1 MRRFF
6 QRLLL
11 PVAVMVV
18 TQTSFV
24 SAESI
29 RLVGPDGQV
38 QPTPQYSENI
48 VRNSANNEPGRFFGP
63 TSANQT
69 LWSIASQL
77 RPSSSVT
84 VQQTLLAIYQLNPQA
99 FENQNIHTLIP
110 GSTLRVPSL
119 AQISRNSTQD
129 AVNIMASHQAKLN
142 QTPDAPVRPVA
153 PPRSAPVATPKV
165 EAVAQTPP
173 QVTPTT
179 APQEKAPTE
188 LKTPAKPSQSTD
200 AEVMALEEK
209 NHTLRLMLSQVQSE
223 VSTLKEE
230 LGDENR
236 IRSEVERLLEEERRK
251 AEEASRLAPSALD
264 NLLSN
269 GWLVALLALIPGLLI
284 AIVVLL
290 LLNRR
295 SSAQQENPTQNN
307 ITSEM
312 PTAAPVTLG
321 PEQTED
327 IGDDLLLDDDLFST
341 TDDKEE
347 NDAEKA
353 FSDED
358 DVFADLNETDL
369 DFNLDGQDS
378 DDLFVGIDDDGD
390 LDTEFDALNESANG
404 ISVNADDKALGL
416 EEMERAL
423 NDVSEPTDNDD
434 LNSFD
439 LADENQMSEDD
450 IEALLSGDE
459 ENELLSDGKVDQ
471 SLLDDL
477 LASELD
483 ALDDEPAIQDTETL
497 DTLLNDELA
506 SLSEEDNDEFDL
518 SGAGVAGDQDL
529 DDLFASIEEQ
539 ADLEQLE
546 AKAIDETALLDEILA
561 EQDAP
566 LSEESTELLDELLDD
581 FDKPENDE
589 FDAQTADLL
598 QPEEPILDLEEDS
611 TQLLNEVLGE
621 PVPEELAS
629 GLEIDQ
635 NSTELLDE
643 LLDDLDLDDE
653 SIEATEFS
661 VAPEKLSVED
671 GTELFDELLEI
682 EQHPE
687 PAESLP
693 ELATEDE
700 FNSDTFIDDL
710 LNSAPAKDPL
720 LEPVLDENEAF
731 AQADD
736 FDFNPEIEGGLEDD
750 LPQPSALPANE
761 FGTPQDEDWVF
772 DEDDSSPTLEG
783 NAELELSSAED
794 DLPEQTTATNETADE
809 LLADLAAQPQS
820 NTVDTSDDALAPD
833 ALSQSVEESL
843 TLNDLELPEENDE
856 PQLAEVTPS
865 SAFDEQQVETEI
877 EPESEPLAA
886 EASNDESDLTALN
899 ELDLPEYTEEDALAD
914 AQLEPATESDVE
926 PELELASDLEE
937 EEPFTELNEL
947 DLPEYTE
954 EDALA
959 DAQLEPAT
967 ESEVEPELELAS
979 EPAEEEAFTELDELD
994 LPEYTEEDALADAQL
1009 EPAVESEVEPELE
1022 LASEPAAEEAFTE
1035 LDELDLPEYTE
1046 EDALADAQLEPV
1058 AESEVDPELDL
1069 ASDLEEEEA
1078 FTELDELDL
1087 PEYTEEDALADA
1099 QLESATESEVESEL
1113 ELASE
1118 PAAEEAFTE
1127 LNELDLPEYTEEDA
1141 LADAQLEPS
1150 VESEVEPEFELA
1162 SEPAAEEAF
1171 TELNE
1176 LDLPEYTE
1184 EDALADAQLEPAAE
1198 SEVEPELELVSE
1210 PVTEEAFTELDE
1222 LDLPEYTE
1230 EDALAD
1236 AQLEPAVE
1244 SEVEPELELAS
1255 EPAAEEAFTELN
1267 ELDLPEYTEE
1277 DALADAQLE
1286 PSVESE
1292 VEPEFEL
1299 ASEPAAEEAF
1309 TELNELDLPEYT
1321 EEDALA
1327 DAQLEPAA
1335 ESEVEPELELVSEPV
1350 TEEAFT
1356 ELDELDLPEY
1366 TEEDALA
1373 DAQLE
1378 SATESEVESE
1388 LELVSEP
1395 AAEEAF
1401 TELDELDVP
1410 EYTEEDALADA
1421 QLEPAAESEV
1431 EPELELASEPAEEEA
1446 FPELDELDLP
1456 EYTEEDALADAQ
1468 LEPSVESEV
1477 EPELGDETETLAQE
1491 TESDA
1496 LVADEDLLA
1505 SVESAVD
1512 EVQPE
1517 LLDATQD
1524 VPPTQSLANK
1534 AFDEEALHDWLS
1546 DNPDGEKPFSFD
1558 RPLDAKTIDSAGM
1571 DIDAMLQMG
1580 GEDWNGFHLTPDQQ
1594 AQLPDDVPED
1604 EQAIW
1609 ASETPEPQ
1617 AKPENWGSQEDL
1629 LDFDPQ
1635 RDGYMTI
1642 DELMAQVESE
1652 EQGLNPDEEELKL
1665 DVGLDEFPDVIGDI
1679 RDIDVDSGAEAAGK
1693 LDLAKIYIEMNDEK
1707 GAIKLLEEAIVDG
1720 DDEIRQQAKRLIDVL
1735 NGRV

>member
-142 QTPDAPVRPVA
+142 QTPDTPVRPVA
-153 PPRSAPVATPKV
+153 PPRPAPVATPKV

-561 EQDAP
+561 EQDVP

-736 FDFNPEIEGGLEDD
+736 FDFNPEIEGSLEDD

-886 EASNDESDLTALN
+886 EASNDESGLTALN

-914 AQLEPATESDVE
+914 AQLEPVAESEVE
-926 PELELASDLEE
+926 PELDLASDLDEE
-937 EEPFTELNEL
+937 EAFTELNEL

-959 DAQLEPAT
+959 DAQLEPAAESEVEPELELASEPAEEEAFT
-967 ESEVEPELELAS
+967 ELNELDLPEYTEEDALADAQLESATESEVESELELVSEPAAEEAFTELDELDLPEYTEEDALADSQLEPAAESEVEPELELAS

-1022 LASEPAAEEAFTE
+1022 LASEPA
-1035 LDELDLPEYTE
+1035 
-1046 EDALADAQLEPV
+1046 
-1058 AESEVDPELDL
+1058 
-1069 ASDLEEEEA
+1069 EEEA

-1087 PEYTEEDALADA
+1087 
-1099 QLESATESEVESEL
+1099 
-1113 ELASE
+1113 
-1118 PAAEEAFTE
+1118 
-1127 LNELDLPEYTEEDA
+1127 
-1141 LADAQLEPS
+1141 
-1150 VESEVEPEFELA
+1150 
-1162 SEPAAEEAF
+1162 
-1171 TELNE
+1171 
-1176 LDLPEYTE
+1176 
-1184 EDALADAQLEPAAE
+1184 
-1198 SEVEPELELVSE
+1198 
-1210 PVTEEAFTELDE
+1210 
-1222 LDLPEYTE
+1222 
-1230 EDALAD
+1230 
-1236 AQLEPAVE
+1236 
-1244 SEVEPELELAS
+1244 
-1255 EPAAEEAFTELN
+1255 
-1267 ELDLPEYTEE
+1267 
-1277 DALADAQLE
+1277 
-1286 PSVESE
+1286 
-1292 VEPEFEL
+1292 
-1299 ASEPAAEEAF
+1299 
-1309 TELNELDLPEYT
+1309 
-1321 EEDALA
+1321 
-1327 DAQLEPAA
+1327 
-1335 ESEVEPELELVSEPV
+1335 
-1350 TEEAFT
+1350 
-1356 ELDELDLPEY
+1356 
-1366 TEEDALA
+1366 
-1373 DAQLE
+1373 
-1378 SATESEVESE
+1378 
-1388 LELVSEP
+1388 
-1395 AAEEAF
+1395 
-1401 TELDELDVP
+1401 P

-1446 FPELDELDLP
+1446 FTELNELDLPEYTEEDALADAQLEPAVESEVEPELELASDLEEEEAFTELDELDLP

-1477 EPELGDETETLAQE
+1477 EPELELASDLEEKEAFTELDELDLPEYTEEDALADAQLEPATESEVEPELELATEPAEEEVFTELNELDLPKYTEEDALADAQLEPVAESEVEPELELASEPAEEEAFTELDELDLPEYTEEDALADTQLEPSVESEVEPELGDGTETLAQE

-1517 LLDATQD
+1517 LLGATQD

>member
-598 QPEEPILDLEEDS
+598 QPDEPILDLEEDS

-783 NAELELSSAED
+783 NTELELSSAED
-794 DLPEQTTATNETADE
+794 DLPEQTTATNETVDE

-899 ELDLPEYTEEDALAD
+899 ELDLSEYTEEDTLADAQLEPAAESEVEPELELASEPVEEEAFTELDELDLPEYTEEDALAD
-914 AQLEPATESDVE
+914 AQLEPVAESEVEPELDLASEPAEEEAFTELNKLDLPEYTEEDALVDAQLEPAAESEVE
-926 PELELASDLEE
+926 PELELVSEPAEE
-937 EEPFTELNEL
+937 ESFTELDEL

-959 DAQLEPAT
+959 DAQLEPAV

-1009 EPAVESEVEPELE
+1009 EPATESEVEPEL
-1022 LASEPAAEEAFTE
+1022 
-1035 LDELDLPEYTE
+1035 
-1046 EDALADAQLEPV
+1046 
-1058 AESEVDPELDL
+1058 
-1069 ASDLEEEEA
+1069 ASDLEE
-1078 FTELDELDL
+1078 
-1087 PEYTEEDALADA
+1087 
-1099 QLESATESEVESEL
+1099 
-1113 ELASE
+1113 
-1118 PAAEEAFTE
+1118 
-1127 LNELDLPEYTEEDA
+1127 
-1141 LADAQLEPS
+1141 
-1150 VESEVEPEFELA
+1150 
-1162 SEPAAEEAF
+1162 EEAF

-1210 PVTEEAFTELDE
+1210 PAEEEAFTELDE

-1236 AQLEPAVE
+1236 AQLEPAAE
-1244 SEVEPELELAS
+1244 SEVEPELAS
-1255 EPAAEEAFTELN
+1255 DLEE
-1267 ELDLPEYTEE
+1267 
-1277 DALADAQLE
+1277 
-1286 PSVESE
+1286 
-1292 VEPEFEL
+1292 
-1299 ASEPAAEEAF
+1299 EEAF

>member
-142 QTPDAPVRPVA
+142 QTPDTPVRPVA
-153 PPRSAPVATPKV
+153 PPRPAPVATPKV

-783 NAELELSSAED
+783 NTELELSSAED
-794 DLPEQTTATNETADE
+794 DLPEQTTATNETVDE

-856 PQLAEVTPS
+856 PQLAEVIPS

-886 EASNDESDLTALN
+886 EASNDESDLTVLN
-899 ELDLPEYTEEDALAD
+899 ELDLSEYTEEDALAD
-914 AQLEPATESDVE
+914 AQLEPAAESEVE
-926 PELELASDLEE
+926 PELELASEPAEE
-937 EEPFTELNEL
+937 DAFTELDEL

-979 EPAEEEAFTELDELD
+979 EPAAEEAFTELNELD

-1022 LASEPAAEEAFTE
+1022 LASEPVEEEAFTE
-1035 LDELDLPEYTE
+1035 LNELDLPEYTE
-1046 EDALADAQLEPV
+1046 EDALADAQLEPT
-1058 AESEVDPELDL
+1058 AESEVEPELEL

-1099 QLESATESEVESEL
+1099 QLESATESEVEPEL

-1118 PAAEEAFTE
+1118 PAEEEAFPE
-1127 LNELDLPEYTEEDA
+1127 LDELDLPEYTEEDA
-1141 LADAQLEPS
+1141 LA
-1150 VESEVEPEFELA
+1150 
-1162 SEPAAEEAF
+1162 
-1171 TELNE
+1171 N
-1176 LDLPEYTE
+1176 
-1184 EDALADAQLEPAAE
+1184 AQLEPAAE

-1210 PVTEEAFTELDE
+1210 PAAEEAFTELDE

-1286 PSVESE
+1286 SVVESE
-1292 VEPEFEL
+1292 VEPELEL
-1299 ASEPAAEEAF
+1299 ASDLEEEEAF

-1327 DAQLEPAA
+1327 DAQLEPAV

-1356 ELDELDLPEY
+1356 ELNELDLPEY
-1366 TEEDALA
+1366 TEED
-1373 DAQLE
+1373 
-1378 SATESEVESE
+1378 V
-1388 LELVSEP
+1388 
-1395 AAEEAF
+1395 
-1401 TELDELDVP
+1401 
-1410 EYTEEDALADA
+1410 LADA
-1421 QLEPAAESEV
+1421 QLEPAAE
-1431 EPELELASEPAEEEA
+1431 A
-1446 FPELDELDLP
+1446 
-1456 EYTEEDALADAQ
+1456 
-1468 LEPSVESEV
+1468 EV

-1505 SVESAVD
+1505 SVESAAD

-1517 LLDATQD
+1517 LLGATQD

>member
-1 MRRFF
+1 M
-6 QRLLL
+6 
-11 PVAVMVV
+11 
-18 TQTSFV
+18 
-24 SAESI
+24 
-29 RLVGPDGQV
+29 
-38 QPTPQYSENI
+38 
-48 VRNSANNEPGRFFGP
+48 
-63 TSANQT
+63 
-69 LWSIASQL
+69 
-77 RPSSSVT
+77 
-84 VQQTLLAIYQLNPQA
+84 QQTLLAIYQLNPQA

-142 QTPDAPVRPVA
+142 QTPDTPVRPVA
-153 PPRSAPVATPKV
+153 PPRPAPVATPKV

-307 ITSEM
+307 ITSEI

-347 NDAEKA
+347 NDAKKA

-937 EEPFTELNEL
+937 EEAFTELNEL

-1046 EDALADAQLEPV
+1046 EDALADAQLEP
-1058 AESEVDPELDL
+1058 
-1069 ASDLEEEEA
+1069 
-1078 FTELDELDL
+1078 
-1087 PEYTEEDALADA
+1087 
-1099 QLESATESEVESEL
+1099 ATESDVEPEL
-1113 ELASE
+1113 ELASDLDE
-1118 PAAEEAFTE
+1118 EEAFTE

-1141 LADAQLEPS
+1141 LADAQLEPAE
-1150 VESEVEPEFELA
+1150 ESDVEPELELA
-1162 SEPAAEEAF
+1162 SDLEEEEAF

-1198 SEVEPELELVSE
+1198 SEVEPELELASDL
-1210 PVTEEAFTELDE
+1210 EE
-1222 LDLPEYTE
+1222 
-1230 EDALAD
+1230 
-1236 AQLEPAVE
+1236 
-1244 SEVEPELELAS
+1244 
-1255 EPAAEEAFTELN
+1255 EEAFTELN
-1267 ELDLPEYTEE
+1267 KLDL
-1277 DALADAQLE
+1277 
-1286 PSVESE
+1286 
-1292 VEPEFEL
+1292 
-1299 ASEPAAEEAF
+1299 
-1309 TELNELDLPEYT
+1309 
-1321 EEDALA
+1321 
-1327 DAQLEPAA
+1327 
-1335 ESEVEPELELVSEPV
+1335 
-1350 TEEAFT
+1350 
-1356 ELDELDLPEY
+1356 
-1366 TEEDALA
+1366 
-1373 DAQLE
+1373 
-1378 SATESEVESE
+1378 
-1388 LELVSEP
+1388 
-1395 AAEEAF
+1395 
-1401 TELDELDVP
+1401 P

-1456 EYTEEDALADAQ
+1456 EYTEEDALANAQLEPAAESEVEPGLELASDLEEKEAFTELDELDLPEYTEEDALADAQLEPAAESDVEPELELASDLEEEAFTELNELDLPEYTEEDALADAQ

-1477 EPELGDETETLAQE
+1477 EPELGDEIETIAQE

>member
-142 QTPDAPVRPVA
+142 QTPDTPVRPVA
-153 PPRSAPVATPKV
+153 PPRPTPIATPKV
-165 EAVAQTPP
+165 EAVAQTTP

-307 ITSEM
+307 ITSEI

-914 AQLEPATESDVE
+914 AQLESATESDVE

-1069 ASDLEEEEA
+1069 ASDLEE
-1078 FTELDELDL
+1078 
-1087 PEYTEEDALADA
+1087 
-1099 QLESATESEVESEL
+1099 
-1113 ELASE
+1113 
-1118 PAAEEAFTE
+1118 
-1127 LNELDLPEYTEEDA
+1127 
-1141 LADAQLEPS
+1141 
-1150 VESEVEPEFELA
+1150 
-1162 SEPAAEEAF
+1162 
-1171 TELNE
+1171 
-1176 LDLPEYTE
+1176 
-1184 EDALADAQLEPAAE
+1184 
-1198 SEVEPELELVSE
+1198 
-1210 PVTEEAFTELDE
+1210 EEAFTELDE

>member
-1 MRRFF
+1 M
-6 QRLLL
+6 
-11 PVAVMVV
+11 
-18 TQTSFV
+18 
-24 SAESI
+24 
-29 RLVGPDGQV
+29 
-38 QPTPQYSENI
+38 
-48 VRNSANNEPGRFFGP
+48 
-63 TSANQT
+63 
-69 LWSIASQL
+69 
-77 RPSSSVT
+77 
-84 VQQTLLAIYQLNPQA
+84 QQTLLAIYQLNPQA

-142 QTPDAPVRPVA
+142 QTPDTPVRPVA
-153 PPRSAPVATPKV
+153 PPRPAPVATPKV

-423 NDVSEPTDNDD
+423 NDVSEPTENDD

-506 SLSEEDNDEFDL
+506 SLSEEDDDEFDL

-687 PAESLP
+687 SAESLP

-736 FDFNPEIEGGLEDD
+736 FDFNPEIEGALEDD
-750 LPQPSALPANE
+750 LSQPSALPANE

-833 ALSQSVEESL
+833 GLSQSVEESL

-865 SAFDEQQVETEI
+865 SAFDEQQVEAEI

-886 EASNDESDLTALN
+886 EASNDESDLTVLN

-914 AQLEPATESDVE
+914 AQLEPAV
-926 PELELASDLEE
+926 
-937 EEPFTELNEL
+937 
-947 DLPEYTE
+947 
-954 EDALA
+954 
-959 DAQLEPAT
+959 

-1009 EPAVESEVEPELE
+1009 ESVVESEVEPELELASDLEEEEAFTELNKLDLPEYTEEDALADAQLEPAVESEVEPELE
-1022 LASEPAAEEAFTE
+1022 LASDLDEEEPFTE

-1046 EDALADAQLEPV
+1046 EDALADAQLEPA
-1058 AESEVDPELDL
+1058 AESEVEPELEL
-1069 ASDLEEEEA
+1069 ASEPAEEEA

-1087 PEYTEEDALADA
+1087 PEYTEEDALAD
-1099 QLESATESEVESEL
+1099 S
-1113 ELASE
+1113 
-1118 PAAEEAFTE
+1118 
-1127 LNELDLPEYTEEDA
+1127 
-1141 LADAQLEPS
+1141 
-1150 VESEVEPEFELA
+1150 
-1162 SEPAAEEAF
+1162 
-1171 TELNE
+1171 
-1176 LDLPEYTE
+1176 
-1184 EDALADAQLEPAAE
+1184 QLEPAAE

-1236 AQLEPAVE
+1236 AQLEPAAESEVEPELELATEPAAEEAFTELDELDLPEHTEEDALADAQLEPAVESEVEPELELATEPAEEEVFTELDELDLPEYTEEDALADAQLEPAAE

-1292 VEPEFEL
+1292 VEPE
-1299 ASEPAAEEAF
+1299 
-1309 TELNELDLPEYT
+1309 
-1321 EEDALA
+1321 
-1327 DAQLEPAA
+1327 
-1335 ESEVEPELELVSEPV
+1335 
-1350 TEEAFT
+1350 
-1356 ELDELDLPEY
+1356 
-1366 TEEDALA
+1366 
-1373 DAQLE
+1373 
-1378 SATESEVESE
+1378 
-1388 LELVSEP
+1388 
-1395 AAEEAF
+1395 
-1401 TELDELDVP
+1401 
-1410 EYTEEDALADA
+1410 
-1421 QLEPAAESEV
+1421 
-1431 EPELELASEPAEEEA
+1431 
-1446 FPELDELDLP
+1446 
-1456 EYTEEDALADAQ
+1456 
-1468 LEPSVESEV
+1468 
-1477 EPELGDETETLAQE
+1477 LGDGTETLAQE

-1517 LLDATQD
+1517 LLGATQD

>member
-142 QTPDAPVRPVA
+142 QTPDTPVRPVA
-153 PPRSAPVATPKV
+153 PPRPTPIATPKV
-165 EAVAQTPP
+165 EAVAQTTP

-307 ITSEM
+307 ITSEI

-1099 QLESATESEVESEL
+1099 QLE
-1113 ELASE
+1113 
-1118 PAAEEAFTE
+1118 
-1127 LNELDLPEYTEEDA
+1127 
-1141 LADAQLEPS
+1141 
-1150 VESEVEPEFELA
+1150 
-1162 SEPAAEEAF
+1162 
-1171 TELNE
+1171 
-1176 LDLPEYTE
+1176 
-1184 EDALADAQLEPAAE
+1184 
-1198 SEVEPELELVSE
+1198 
-1210 PVTEEAFTELDE
+1210 
-1222 LDLPEYTE
+1222 
-1230 EDALAD
+1230 
-1236 AQLEPAVE
+1236 PAVE

-1327 DAQLEPAA
+1327 DAQLEPA
-1335 ESEVEPELELVSEPV
+1335 S
-1350 TEEAFT
+1350 
-1356 ELDELDLPEY
+1356 
-1366 TEEDALA
+1366 
-1373 DAQLE
+1373 
-1378 SATESEVESE
+1378 ESEVESE
-1388 LELVSEP
+1388 LELASDL
-1395 AAEEAF
+1395 EEEEVF
-1401 TELDELDVP
+1401 TELNELDLP

-1431 EPELELASEPAEEEA
+1431 EPELELVSEPAAEEAFTELNELDLPEYTEEDALADAQLEPAVESEVEPELELASEPAAEEA
-1446 FPELDELDLP
+1446 FTELNELDLP

-1524 VPPTQSLANK
+1524 VPPTQSLANKAFDNK

>member
-1 MRRFF
+1 M
-6 QRLLL
+6 
-11 PVAVMVV
+11 
-18 TQTSFV
+18 
-24 SAESI
+24 
-29 RLVGPDGQV
+29 
-38 QPTPQYSENI
+38 
-48 VRNSANNEPGRFFGP
+48 
-63 TSANQT
+63 
-69 LWSIASQL
+69 WSIASQL

-153 PPRSAPVATPKV
+153 PPRPAPVVTPKV

-687 PAESLP
+687 PAVSLP

-899 ELDLPEYTEEDALAD
+899 ELDLSEYTEEDALAD
-914 AQLEPATESDVE
+914 AQLEPAAESEVE
-926 PELELASDLEE
+926 PELELASEPVEE
-937 EEPFTELNEL
+937 EAFTELDEL

-959 DAQLEPAT
+959 DAQLEPVAESEVEPELDLASDLEEEEAFTELDEIDLPEYTEEDALADAQLESAT
-967 ESEVEPELELAS
+967 ESEVESELELVSEPAAEEAFTELDELDLPEYTEEDALADSQLEPAAESEVEPELELVS

-1022 LASEPAAEEAFTE
+1022 LASEPAEEEASTE
-1035 LDELDLPEYTE
+1035 LNELDLPEYTE
-1046 EDALADAQLEPV
+1046 EDALADAQLEPAV
-1058 AESEVDPELDL
+1058 VESEVEPELEL
-1069 ASDLEEEEA
+1069 ASDLEEEEP
-1078 FTELDELDL
+1078 FTELNELDL

-1099 QLESATESEVESEL
+1099 QLESATESEVEPEL

-1118 PAAEEAFTE
+1118 PAA
-1127 LNELDLPEYTEEDA
+1127 
-1141 LADAQLEPS
+1141 
-1150 VESEVEPEFELA
+1150 
-1162 SEPAAEEAF
+1162 
-1171 TELNE
+1171 
-1176 LDLPEYTE
+1176 
-1184 EDALADAQLEPAAE
+1184 
-1198 SEVEPELELVSE
+1198 
-1210 PVTEEAFTELDE
+1210 EEAFTELDE

-1244 SEVEPELELAS
+1244 SEVEPELELAT
-1255 EPAAEEAFTELN
+1255 EPAEE
-1267 ELDLPEYTEE
+1267 
-1277 DALADAQLE
+1277 
-1286 PSVESE
+1286 E
-1292 VEPEFEL
+1292 V
-1299 ASEPAAEEAF
+1299 
-1309 TELNELDLPEYT
+1309 
-1321 EEDALA
+1321 
-1327 DAQLEPAA
+1327 
-1335 ESEVEPELELVSEPV
+1335 
-1350 TEEAFT
+1350 FT

-1378 SATESEVESE
+1378 PAAEAEVESE
-1388 LELVSEP
+1388 LERASDLE
-1395 AAEEAF
+1395 EKEAF
-1401 TELDELDVP
+1401 TELDK
-1410 EYTEEDALADA
+1410 
-1421 QLEPAAESEV
+1421 
-1431 EPELELASEPAEEEA
+1431 
-1446 FPELDELDLP
+1446 LDLP

>member
-153 PPRSAPVATPKV
+153 PPRPAPVATPKV

-856 PQLAEVTPS
+856 PQLAEVTQS

-899 ELDLPEYTEEDALAD
+899 ELDLSEYTEEDALAD
-914 AQLEPATESDVE
+914 AQLEPAAESEVEPELELASEPVEEEAFTELNELDLPEYTEEDVLADAQLEPAAESDVE
-926 PELELASDLEE
+926 PELASDLEE
-937 EEPFTELNEL
+937 EEAFTELNEL

-959 DAQLEPAT
+959 DAQLEPAAESEVEPELELASEPAEEEAFT
-967 ESEVEPELELAS
+967 ELNELDLPEYTEEDALADAQLEPAKESEVEPELELAS

-1009 EPAVESEVEPELE
+1009 ESVVESEVEPELE
-1022 LASEPAAEEAFTE
+1022 LAS
-1035 LDELDLPEYTE
+1035 
-1046 EDALADAQLEPV
+1046 
-1058 AESEVDPELDL
+1058 
-1069 ASDLEEEEA
+1069 DLEE
-1078 FTELDELDL
+1078 
-1087 PEYTEEDALADA
+1087 
-1099 QLESATESEVESEL
+1099 
-1113 ELASE
+1113 
-1118 PAAEEAFTE
+1118 
-1127 LNELDLPEYTEEDA
+1127 
-1141 LADAQLEPS
+1141 
-1150 VESEVEPEFELA
+1150 
-1162 SEPAAEEAF
+1162 EEAF

-1198 SEVEPELELVSE
+1198 SEVEPELELASDL
-1210 PVTEEAFTELDE
+1210 EE
-1222 LDLPEYTE
+1222 
-1230 EDALAD
+1230 
-1236 AQLEPAVE
+1236 
-1244 SEVEPELELAS
+1244 
-1255 EPAAEEAFTELN
+1255 EEAFTELN
-1267 ELDLPEYTEE
+1267 KLDL
-1277 DALADAQLE
+1277 
-1286 PSVESE
+1286 
-1292 VEPEFEL
+1292 
-1299 ASEPAAEEAF
+1299 
-1309 TELNELDLPEYT
+1309 
-1321 EEDALA
+1321 
-1327 DAQLEPAA
+1327 
-1335 ESEVEPELELVSEPV
+1335 
-1350 TEEAFT
+1350 
-1356 ELDELDLPEY
+1356 
-1366 TEEDALA
+1366 
-1373 DAQLE
+1373 
-1378 SATESEVESE
+1378 
-1388 LELVSEP
+1388 
-1395 AAEEAF
+1395 
-1401 TELDELDVP
+1401 P

-1456 EYTEEDALADAQ
+1456 EYTEEDALANAQLEPAAESEVEPELELASEPAAEEAFTELDELDLPEYTEEDALADAQ
-1468 LEPSVESEV
+1468 LEPAVESEVEPELELASEPAEEEVFTELNELDLPEYTEEDALADAQLEPAVESEVEPELELATEPAEEEVFTELDELDLPEYTEEDALADAQLEPAAESEV

>member
-1 MRRFF
+1 M
-6 QRLLL
+6 
-11 PVAVMVV
+11 
-18 TQTSFV
+18 
-24 SAESI
+24 
-29 RLVGPDGQV
+29 
-38 QPTPQYSENI
+38 
-48 VRNSANNEPGRFFGP
+48 
-63 TSANQT
+63 
-69 LWSIASQL
+69 
-77 RPSSSVT
+77 
-84 VQQTLLAIYQLNPQA
+84 QQTLLAIYQLNPQA

-142 QTPDAPVRPVA
+142 QIPDAPVRPVA
-153 PPRSAPVATPKV
+153 PPRPAPVATPKV

-173 QVTPTT
+173 QVPPTT

-783 NAELELSSAED
+783 NTELELSSAED
-794 DLPEQTTATNETADE
+794 DLPEQTTATNETVDE

-877 EPESEPLAA
+877 EPEPLAA

-899 ELDLPEYTEEDALAD
+899 ELDLSEYTEEDALAD
-914 AQLEPATESDVE
+914 AQLEPA
-926 PELELASDLEE
+926 A
-937 EEPFTELNEL
+937 
-947 DLPEYTE
+947 
-954 EDALA
+954 
-959 DAQLEPAT
+959 

-1022 LASEPAAEEAFTE
+1022 LASEPVEEEAFTE

-1046 EDALADAQLEPV
+1046 EDALADAQLEPAV
-1058 AESEVDPELDL
+1058 DSEVEPEL
-1069 ASDLEEEEA
+1069 ASEPAEEEA

-1099 QLESATESEVESEL
+1099 QLE
-1113 ELASE
+1113 
-1118 PAAEEAFTE
+1118 PAA
-1127 LNELDLPEYTEEDA
+1127 
-1141 LADAQLEPS
+1141 
-1150 VESEVEPEFELA
+1150 ESEVEPELELA
-1162 SEPAAEEAF
+1162 TEPAEEEVF

-1198 SEVEPELELVSE
+1198 SEVEPELELTSE
-1210 PVTEEAFTELDE
+1210 PAEEEAFTELDELDLPEYTEEDALADAQLEPAVESEVEPELELASEPAEEEAFTELDE

-1286 PSVESE
+1286 PAAESE
-1292 VEPEFEL
+1292 VEPELEL

-1335 ESEVEPELELVSEPV
+1335 E
-1350 TEEAFT
+1350 A
-1356 ELDELDLPEY
+1356 
-1366 TEEDALA
+1366 
-1373 DAQLE
+1373 
-1378 SATESEVESE
+1378 
-1388 LELVSEP
+1388 
-1395 AAEEAF
+1395 
-1401 TELDELDVP
+1401 
-1410 EYTEEDALADA
+1410 
-1421 QLEPAAESEV
+1421 EV
-1431 EPELELASEPAEEEA
+1431 EPELELASDLEEEEA
-1446 FPELDELDLP
+1446 FTELNELDLP

-1505 SVESAVD
+1505 SVESAAD

>member
-142 QTPDAPVRPVA
+142 QTPDTPVRPVA
-153 PPRSAPVATPKV
+153 PPRPTPIATPKV
-165 EAVAQTPP
+165 EAVAQTTP

-179 APQEKAPTE
+179 APKEKAPTE

-914 AQLEPATESDVE
+914 AQLEPA
-926 PELELASDLEE
+926 A
-937 EEPFTELNEL
+937 
-947 DLPEYTE
+947 
-954 EDALA
+954 
-959 DAQLEPAT
+959 

-1022 LASEPAAEEAFTE
+1022 LASEPVEEEAFTE

-1046 EDALADAQLEPV
+1046 EDALADAQLEP
-1058 AESEVDPELDL
+1058 A
-1069 ASDLEEEEA
+1069 
-1078 FTELDELDL
+1078 
-1087 PEYTEEDALADA
+1087 
-1099 QLESATESEVESEL
+1099 
-1113 ELASE
+1113 
-1118 PAAEEAFTE
+1118 
-1127 LNELDLPEYTEEDA
+1127 
-1141 LADAQLEPS
+1141 
-1150 VESEVEPEFELA
+1150 VESEVEPDLELA
-1162 SEPAAEEAF
+1162 SDLDEEEAF

-1198 SEVEPELELVSE
+1198 SEVEPELELASE
-1210 PVTEEAFTELDE
+1210 PAEEEAFTELDE

-1236 AQLEPAVE
+1236 AQLEPAAE

-1255 EPAAEEAFTELN
+1255 DLEE
-1267 ELDLPEYTEE
+1267 
-1277 DALADAQLE
+1277 
-1286 PSVESE
+1286 
-1292 VEPEFEL
+1292 
-1299 ASEPAAEEAF
+1299 EEAF

-1335 ESEVEPELELVSEPV
+1335 ESEVEPELELASVLEE
-1350 TEEAFT
+1350 EEAFT
-1356 ELDELDLPEY
+1356 ELNKLDL
-1366 TEEDALA
+1366 
-1373 DAQLE
+1373 
-1378 SATESEVESE
+1378 
-1388 LELVSEP
+1388 
-1395 AAEEAF
+1395 
-1401 TELDELDVP
+1401 P

-1431 EPELELASEPAEEEA
+1431 EPELELASDLEEEET
-1446 FPELDELDLP
+1446 FTELDELDLP

-1468 LEPSVESEV
+1468 LEPAVESEVEPELELATEPAAEEAFTELDELDLPEYTEEDALADAQLEPAAESEVEPELELASDLEEEEVFTELNELDLPEYTEEDALADAQLEPVAESEVEPELDLASDLEEEEAFTELDELDLPEYTEEDALADAQLEPAVESEV

>member
-1 MRRFF
+1 MDPIYLTNLRTSKFKAHTEPFMRRFF

-153 PPRSAPVATPKV
+153 PPRPAPVATPKV

-173 QVTPTT
+173 QVPPTT

-783 NAELELSSAED
+783 NTELELSSAED
-794 DLPEQTTATNETADE
+794 DLPEQTTATNETVDE

-877 EPESEPLAA
+877 EPEPLAA

-899 ELDLPEYTEEDALAD
+899 ELDLSEYTEEDALAD
-914 AQLEPATESDVE
+914 AQLEPA
-926 PELELASDLEE
+926 A
-937 EEPFTELNEL
+937 
-947 DLPEYTE
+947 
-954 EDALA
+954 
-959 DAQLEPAT
+959 

-1022 LASEPAAEEAFTE
+1022 LASEPVEEEAFTE

-1046 EDALADAQLEPV
+1046 EDALADAQLEPAV
-1058 AESEVDPELDL
+1058 DSEVEPELASEPAEEEAFTELDELDLPEYTEEDALADAQLEPAAESEVEPELELATEPAEEEVFTELNELDL
-1069 ASDLEEEEA
+1069 PEYTEEDALADAQLEPAAESEVEPELELTSEPAEEEAFTELDELDLPEYTEEDALADAQLEPAVESEVEPELELASEPAEEEA

-1099 QLESATESEVESEL
+1099 QLESV
-1113 ELASE
+1113 
-1118 PAAEEAFTE
+1118 
-1127 LNELDLPEYTEEDA
+1127 
-1141 LADAQLEPS
+1141 
-1150 VESEVEPEFELA
+1150 VESEVEPEVELA

-1198 SEVEPELELVSE
+1198 SEVEPELEL
-1210 PVTEEAFTELDE
+1210 
-1222 LDLPEYTE
+1222 
-1230 EDALAD
+1230 
-1236 AQLEPAVE
+1236 
-1244 SEVEPELELAS
+1244 
-1255 EPAAEEAFTELN
+1255 
-1267 ELDLPEYTEE
+1267 
-1277 DALADAQLE
+1277 
-1286 PSVESE
+1286 
-1292 VEPEFEL
+1292 

-1335 ESEVEPELELVSEPV
+1335 E
-1350 TEEAFT
+1350 A
-1356 ELDELDLPEY
+1356 
-1366 TEEDALA
+1366 
-1373 DAQLE
+1373 
-1378 SATESEVESE
+1378 
-1388 LELVSEP
+1388 
-1395 AAEEAF
+1395 
-1401 TELDELDVP
+1401 
-1410 EYTEEDALADA
+1410 
-1421 QLEPAAESEV
+1421 EV
-1431 EPELELASEPAEEEA
+1431 EPELELASDLEEEEA
-1446 FPELDELDLP
+1446 FTELNELDLP

-1505 SVESAVD
+1505 SVESAAD

>member
-142 QTPDAPVRPVA
+142 QTPDAPLRPVA
-153 PPRSAPVATPKV
+153 PPRPAPVATPKV

-284 AIVVLL
+284 AIVLLL

-794 DLPEQTTATNETADE
+794 DLPEQTTATNETVDE

-820 NTVDTSDDALAPD
+820 NTVDTSDDVLAPD

-886 EASNDESDLTALN
+886 EASNDESDLTVLN

-914 AQLEPATESDVE
+914 AQLEPA
-926 PELELASDLEE
+926 A
-937 EEPFTELNEL
+937 
-947 DLPEYTE
+947 
-954 EDALA
+954 
-959 DAQLEPAT
+959 

-979 EPAEEEAFTELDELD
+979 EP
-994 LPEYTEEDALADAQL
+994 
-1009 EPAVESEVEPELE
+1009 V
-1022 LASEPAAEEAFTE
+1022 AEEAFTE

-1046 EDALADAQLEPV
+1046 EDALADVQLEP
-1058 AESEVDPELDL
+1058 
-1069 ASDLEEEEA
+1069 
-1078 FTELDELDL
+1078 
-1087 PEYTEEDALADA
+1087 
-1099 QLESATESEVESEL
+1099 ATESDVEPEL
-1113 ELASE
+1113 ELASD
-1118 PAAEEAFTE
+1118 
-1127 LNELDLPEYTEEDA
+1127 LDE
-1141 LADAQLEPS
+1141 
-1150 VESEVEPEFELA
+1150 
-1162 SEPAAEEAF
+1162 EEAF

-1198 SEVEPELELVSE
+1198 SEVEPELELASDLE
-1210 PVTEEAFTELDE
+1210 EEEAFTELNE

-1236 AQLEPAVE
+1236 AQLEPAAESEVEPELELASDLEEEEAFTELNELDLPEYTEEDALADAQLEPAAEAEVEPELELASEPTAEEAFTELNELDLPEYTEEDALADGQLEPAVE

-1286 PSVESE
+1286 PAAEAE
-1292 VEPEFEL
+1292 VEPELEL
-1299 ASEPAAEEAF
+1299 ASDLEEKEAF

-1335 ESEVEPELELVSEPV
+1335 EAEVEPELELASDL
-1350 TEEAFT
+1350 EEKETFT

-1378 SATESEVESE
+1378 
-1388 LELVSEP
+1388 P
-1395 AAEEAF
+1395 AAEA
-1401 TELDELDVP
+1401 
-1410 EYTEEDALADA
+1410 
-1421 QLEPAAESEV
+1421 EV
-1431 EPELELASEPAEEEA
+1431 EPELELASDLEEEEA
-1446 FPELDELDLP
+1446 FTELNELDLP

-1505 SVESAVD
+1505 SVESAAD

>member
-142 QTPDAPVRPVA
+142 QTPDTPVRPVA
-153 PPRSAPVATPKV
+153 PPRPAPVATPKV

-506 SLSEEDNDEFDL
+506 LLSEEDNDEFDL

-772 DEDDSSPTLEG
+772 DEDDSSPTLES

-899 ELDLPEYTEEDALAD
+899 ELDLSEYTEEDALAD
-914 AQLEPATESDVE
+914 AQLEPA
-926 PELELASDLEE
+926 A
-937 EEPFTELNEL
+937 
-947 DLPEYTE
+947 
-954 EDALA
+954 
-959 DAQLEPAT
+959 

-1009 EPAVESEVEPELE
+1009 EPAAESEVEPELE
-1022 LASEPAAEEAFTE
+1022 LAS
-1035 LDELDLPEYTE
+1035 
-1046 EDALADAQLEPV
+1046 
-1058 AESEVDPELDL
+1058 
-1069 ASDLEEEEA
+1069 DLEE
-1078 FTELDELDL
+1078 
-1087 PEYTEEDALADA
+1087 
-1099 QLESATESEVESEL
+1099 
-1113 ELASE
+1113 
-1118 PAAEEAFTE
+1118 
-1127 LNELDLPEYTEEDA
+1127 
-1141 LADAQLEPS
+1141 
-1150 VESEVEPEFELA
+1150 
-1162 SEPAAEEAF
+1162 EEAF

-1198 SEVEPELELVSE
+1198 SEVEPELELASVLE
-1210 PVTEEAFTELDE
+1210 EEEAFTELNKLDLPEYTEEDALADAQLEPAAESEVEPELELASDLEEEETFTELDE

-1244 SEVEPELELAS
+1244 SEVEPELELAT
-1255 EPAAEEAFTELN
+1255 EPAAEEAFTEL
-1267 ELDLPEYTEE
+1267 D
-1277 DALADAQLE
+1277 
-1286 PSVESE
+1286 
-1292 VEPEFEL
+1292 
-1299 ASEPAAEEAF
+1299 
-1309 TELNELDLPEYT
+1309 ELDLPEYT

-1335 ESEVEPELELVSEPV
+1335 ESEVEPELELASDLEEEEVFTELNELDLPEYTEEDALADAQLEPV
-1350 TEEAFT
+1350 AESEVEPELDLASDLEEEEAFT

-1378 SATESEVESE
+1378 
-1388 LELVSEP
+1388 P
-1395 AAEEAF
+1395 A
-1401 TELDELDVP
+1401 
-1410 EYTEEDALADA
+1410 
-1421 QLEPAAESEV
+1421 
-1431 EPELELASEPAEEEA
+1431 
-1446 FPELDELDLP
+1446 
-1456 EYTEEDALADAQ
+1456 
-1468 LEPSVESEV
+1468 VESEV

-1534 AFDEEALHDWLS
+1534 AFDEEALHDLLS

>member
-1 MRRFF
+1 MDPIYLTNLRTSKFKAHTEPFMRRFF

-153 PPRSAPVATPKV
+153 PPRPAPVATPKV

-899 ELDLPEYTEEDALAD
+899 ELDLSEYTEEDALAD
-914 AQLEPATESDVE
+914 AQLEPA
-926 PELELASDLEE
+926 A
-937 EEPFTELNEL
+937 
-947 DLPEYTE
+947 
-954 EDALA
+954 
-959 DAQLEPAT
+959 

-979 EPAEEEAFTELDELD
+979 EPVEEEAFTELDELD

-1009 EPAVESEVEPELE
+1009 EPAAESEVEPELE
-1022 LASEPAAEEAFTE
+1022 LASEPAE
-1035 LDELDLPEYTE
+1035 
-1046 EDALADAQLEPV
+1046 
-1058 AESEVDPELDL
+1058 
-1069 ASDLEEEEA
+1069 
-1078 FTELDELDL
+1078 
-1087 PEYTEEDALADA
+1087 
-1099 QLESATESEVESEL
+1099 
-1113 ELASE
+1113 
-1118 PAAEEAFTE
+1118 
-1127 LNELDLPEYTEEDA
+1127 
-1141 LADAQLEPS
+1141 
-1150 VESEVEPEFELA
+1150 
-1162 SEPAAEEAF
+1162 EEAF

-1210 PVTEEAFTELDE
+1210 PVTEEAFTELNE

-1236 AQLEPAVE
+1236 AQLEPAAE

-1255 EPAAEEAFTELN
+1255 EPAEEEAFTELN

-1286 PSVESE
+1286 PVAESE
-1292 VEPEFEL
+1292 VEPELEL

-1335 ESEVEPELELVSEPV
+1335 ESEVEPELELASDLEEEETFTELDELDLPEYTEEDALVDAQLESATESEVEPELELASEPAA
-1350 TEEAFT
+1350 EEAFT

-1378 SATESEVESE
+1378 PAVESEVEPE
-1388 LELVSEP
+1388 LELATEP
-1395 AAEEAF
+1395 AEEEVF
-1401 TELDELDVP
+1401 TELNELDLP

-1421 QLEPAAESEV
+1421 QLEPAAEAEVEPELELASDLEEKEAFTELDELDLPEYTEEDALADAQLEPAVESEV
-1431 EPELELASEPAEEEA
+1431 EPELELATEPTEEEA
-1446 FPELDELDLP
+1446 FTELDELDLP

-1477 EPELGDETETLAQE
+1477 EPELGDEIETLAQE

-1524 VPPTQSLANK
+1524 VPPTQSLTNK

>member
-142 QTPDAPVRPVA
+142 QIPDAPVRPVA
-153 PPRSAPVATPKV
+153 PPRPAPVATPKV

-561 EQDAP
+561 EQDVP

-833 ALSQSVEESL
+833 AVSQSVEESL

-899 ELDLPEYTEEDALAD
+899 ELDLSEYTEEDALADAQLEPAVESEVEPELELASEPVEEEAFTELNELDLPEYTEEDALADAQLEPVAESDVEPELELASEPAAEEAFTELNELDLPEYTEEDALADAQLETAAESEVEPELELASEPTAEEAFTELNELDLPEYTEEDALAD
-914 AQLEPATESDVE
+914 AQLEPAVESEVE
-926 PELELASDLEE
+926 PELELATEPAEE
-937 EEPFTELNEL
+937 EVFTELNEL

-979 EPAEEEAFTELDELD
+979 EPAEEEVFTELNELD

-1022 LASEPAAEEAFTE
+1022 LASD
-1035 LDELDLPEYTE
+1035 LDE
-1046 EDALADAQLEPV
+1046 
-1058 AESEVDPELDL
+1058 
-1069 ASDLEEEEA
+1069 
-1078 FTELDELDL
+1078 
-1087 PEYTEEDALADA
+1087 
-1099 QLESATESEVESEL
+1099 
-1113 ELASE
+1113 
-1118 PAAEEAFTE
+1118 EEAFTE

-1141 LADAQLEPS
+1141 LADAQLEPAAES
-1150 VESEVEPEFELA
+1150 EVEPELELATEPAEEEVFTELNELDLPEYTEEDALADAQLEPAVESEVEPEFELA

-1198 SEVEPELELVSE
+1198 SEVEPELEL
-1210 PVTEEAFTELDE
+1210 
-1222 LDLPEYTE
+1222 
-1230 EDALAD
+1230 
-1236 AQLEPAVE
+1236 
-1244 SEVEPELELAS
+1244 AS

-1292 VEPEFEL
+1292 VEPE
-1299 ASEPAAEEAF
+1299 
-1309 TELNELDLPEYT
+1309 
-1321 EEDALA
+1321 
-1327 DAQLEPAA
+1327 
-1335 ESEVEPELELVSEPV
+1335 
-1350 TEEAFT
+1350 
-1356 ELDELDLPEY
+1356 
-1366 TEEDALA
+1366 
-1373 DAQLE
+1373 
-1378 SATESEVESE
+1378 
-1388 LELVSEP
+1388 
-1395 AAEEAF
+1395 
-1401 TELDELDVP
+1401 
-1410 EYTEEDALADA
+1410 
-1421 QLEPAAESEV
+1421 
-1431 EPELELASEPAEEEA
+1431 
-1446 FPELDELDLP
+1446 
-1456 EYTEEDALADAQ
+1456 
-1468 LEPSVESEV
+1468 
-1477 EPELGDETETLAQE
+1477 LGDGTETLAQE

-1517 LLDATQD
+1517 LLGATQD
-1524 VPPTQSLANK
+1524 VPPTQSLTNK

>member
-153 PPRSAPVATPKV
+153 PPRPAPVVTPKV

-539 ADLEQLE
+539 ADLEQIE

-566 LSEESTELLDELLDD
+566 LSEESTELLDELLGD

-833 ALSQSVEESL
+833 AVSQSVEESL

-856 PQLAEVTPS
+856 PQLAEVIPS

-886 EASNDESDLTALN
+886 EASNDESGLTALN
-899 ELDLPEYTEEDALAD
+899 K
-914 AQLEPATESDVE
+914 
-926 PELELASDLEE
+926 
-937 EEPFTELNEL
+937 
-947 DLPEYTE
+947 
-954 EDALA
+954 
-959 DAQLEPAT
+959 
-967 ESEVEPELELAS
+967 
-979 EPAEEEAFTELDELD
+979 LD

-1046 EDALADAQLEPV
+1046 EDALADAQLEPA
-1058 AESEVDPELDL
+1058 AESEVEPKLEL
-1069 ASDLEEEEA
+1069 ATEPAEEEA

-1099 QLESATESEVESEL
+1099 QLE
-1113 ELASE
+1113 
-1118 PAAEEAFTE
+1118 PAA
-1127 LNELDLPEYTEEDA
+1127 
-1141 LADAQLEPS
+1141 
-1150 VESEVEPEFELA
+1150 ESEVEPKLELA
-1162 SEPAAEEAF
+1162 SDPAEEEAF

-1184 EDALADAQLEPAAE
+1184 EDALADAQLEPAA
-1198 SEVEPELELVSE
+1198 
-1210 PVTEEAFTELDE
+1210 
-1222 LDLPEYTE
+1222 
-1230 EDALAD
+1230 
-1236 AQLEPAVE
+1236 E

-1286 PSVESE
+1286 PAAEAE
-1292 VEPEFEL
+1292 VEPELEL
-1299 ASEPAAEEAF
+1299 ASDLEEEEAF
-1309 TELNELDLPEYT
+1309 TELDELDLPEYT

-1335 ESEVEPELELVSEPV
+1335 ESEVEPELELATEPAE
-1350 TEEAFT
+1350 EEAFP

-1378 SATESEVESE
+1378 PAVESEVEPE
-1388 LELVSEP
+1388 LELASDLEE
-1395 AAEEAF
+1395 EEAF
-1401 TELDELDVP
+1401 TELDELDLP

-1446 FPELDELDLP
+1446 FTELDKLDLP

-1468 LEPSVESEV
+1468 LEPAAESEVEPELELASVLEEEDSFTELDELDLPEYTEKDALADAQLEPAAESEV

-1517 LLDATQD
+1517 LLGATQD

>member
-153 PPRSAPVATPKV
+153 PPRPAPVATPKV

-223 VSTLKEE
+223 VSTLKED

-312 PTAAPVTLG
+312 PIAAPVTLG

-865 SAFDEQQVETEI
+865 SVFDEQQVETEI

-914 AQLEPATESDVE
+914 AQLEPAAESEVE
-926 PELELASDLEE
+926 PELELASEPAEE
-937 EEPFTELNEL
+937 EAFTELDELDLPEYTEEDALADAQLEPAAESEVEPELELASEPAEEEAFTELNEL

-959 DAQLEPAT
+959 DAQLEPAAESEVEPELELVSEPVT
-967 ESEVEPELELAS
+967 EEAFTELNELDLPEYTEEDALADAQLEPAAESEVEPELELASEPAEEEAFTEFNELDLPEYTEEDALADAQLEPVAESEVEPELELVSEPVTEEAFTELDELDLPEYTEEDALADAQLEPAAESEVEPELELVSEPAEEESFTELDELDLPEYTEEDALADAQLEPAVESEVEPELELATEPAEEEVFTELNELDLPEYTEEDALADAQLEPAAESEVEPELELAS

-1022 LASEPAAEEAFTE
+1022 LAS
-1035 LDELDLPEYTE
+1035 
-1046 EDALADAQLEPV
+1046 V
-1058 AESEVDPELDL
+1058 
-1069 ASDLEEEEA
+1069 LEEE
-1078 FTELDELDL
+1078 D
-1087 PEYTEEDALADA
+1087 P
-1099 QLESATESEVESEL
+1099 
-1113 ELASE
+1113 
-1118 PAAEEAFTE
+1118 
-1127 LNELDLPEYTEEDA
+1127 
-1141 LADAQLEPS
+1141 
-1150 VESEVEPEFELA
+1150 
-1162 SEPAAEEAF
+1162 
-1171 TELNE
+1171 
-1176 LDLPEYTE
+1176 
-1184 EDALADAQLEPAAE
+1184 
-1198 SEVEPELELVSE
+1198 
-1210 PVTEEAFTELDE
+1210 
-1222 LDLPEYTE
+1222 
-1230 EDALAD
+1230 
-1236 AQLEPAVE
+1236 
-1244 SEVEPELELAS
+1244 
-1255 EPAAEEAFTELN
+1255 
-1267 ELDLPEYTEE
+1267 
-1277 DALADAQLE
+1277 
-1286 PSVESE
+1286 
-1292 VEPEFEL
+1292 
-1299 ASEPAAEEAF
+1299 
-1309 TELNELDLPEYT
+1309 
-1321 EEDALA
+1321 
-1327 DAQLEPAA
+1327 
-1335 ESEVEPELELVSEPV
+1335 
-1350 TEEAFT
+1350 
-1356 ELDELDLPEY
+1356 
-1366 TEEDALA
+1366 
-1373 DAQLE
+1373 
-1378 SATESEVESE
+1378 
-1388 LELVSEP
+1388 
-1395 AAEEAF
+1395 F

-1496 LVADEDLLA
+1496 LVADEDLLV

>member
-1 MRRFF
+1 M
-6 QRLLL
+6 
-11 PVAVMVV
+11 
-18 TQTSFV
+18 
-24 SAESI
+24 
-29 RLVGPDGQV
+29 
-38 QPTPQYSENI
+38 
-48 VRNSANNEPGRFFGP
+48 
-63 TSANQT
+63 
-69 LWSIASQL
+69 
-77 RPSSSVT
+77 
-84 VQQTLLAIYQLNPQA
+84 QQTLLAIYQLNPQA

-142 QTPDAPVRPVA
+142 QTPDTPVRPVA
-153 PPRSAPVATPKV
+153 PPRPAPVATPKV

-173 QVTPTT
+173 QVPSTT

-200 AEVMALEEK
+200 ADVMALEEK

-794 DLPEQTTATNETADE
+794 DLPEQTTATNETVDE

-820 NTVDTSDDALAPD
+820 NTVDTSDDVLAPD

-886 EASNDESDLTALN
+886 EASNDESDLTVLN

-914 AQLEPATESDVE
+914 AQLEPAEESEVE
-926 PELELASDLEE
+926 PELELASDLDEE
-937 EEPFTELNEL
+937 EAFTELNEL

-959 DAQLEPAT
+959 DAQLEPAA

-1009 EPAVESEVEPELE
+1009 EPAAESEVEPELELASDLEEEEAFTELNKLDLPEYTEEDALADAQLEPAAESEVEPELELASDLEEEETFTELDELDLPEYTEEDALADAQLEPAVESEVEPELE
-1022 LASEPAAEEAFTE
+1022 LATEPAAEEAFTE

-1046 EDALADAQLEPV
+1046 EDALADAQLEP
-1058 AESEVDPELDL
+1058 
-1069 ASDLEEEEA
+1069 
-1078 FTELDELDL
+1078 
-1087 PEYTEEDALADA
+1087 
-1099 QLESATESEVESEL
+1099 
-1113 ELASE
+1113 
-1118 PAAEEAFTE
+1118 AA
-1127 LNELDLPEYTEEDA
+1127 
-1141 LADAQLEPS
+1141 
-1150 VESEVEPEFELA
+1150 ESEVEPELELA

-1198 SEVEPELELVSE
+1198 SEVEPELELASVL
-1210 PVTEEAFTELDE
+1210 EEEDPFTELD
-1222 LDLPEYTE
+1222 
-1230 EDALAD
+1230 
-1236 AQLEPAVE
+1236 
-1244 SEVEPELELAS
+1244 
-1255 EPAAEEAFTELN
+1255 
-1267 ELDLPEYTEE
+1267 
-1277 DALADAQLE
+1277 
-1286 PSVESE
+1286 
-1292 VEPEFEL
+1292 
-1299 ASEPAAEEAF
+1299 
-1309 TELNELDLPEYT
+1309 ELDLPEYT

-1335 ESEVEPELELVSEPV
+1335 ESEVEPEL
-1350 TEEAFT
+1350 
-1356 ELDELDLPEY
+1356 
-1366 TEEDALA
+1366 
-1373 DAQLE
+1373 
-1378 SATESEVESE
+1378 
-1388 LELVSEP
+1388 
-1395 AAEEAF
+1395 
-1401 TELDELDVP
+1401 
-1410 EYTEEDALADA
+1410 
-1421 QLEPAAESEV
+1421 
-1431 EPELELASEPAEEEA
+1431 
-1446 FPELDELDLP
+1446 
-1456 EYTEEDALADAQ
+1456 
-1468 LEPSVESEV
+1468 
-1477 EPELGDETETLAQE
+1477 GDETETLAQE

-1496 LVADEDLLA
+1496 LIADEDLLA

>member
-142 QTPDAPVRPVA
+142 QTPDTPVRPVA
-153 PPRSAPVATPKV
+153 PPRPAPVATPKV

-693 ELATEDE
+693 ELATEEE

-833 ALSQSVEESL
+833 AVSQSVEESL

-865 SAFDEQQVETEI
+865 SVFDEQQVETEI

-914 AQLEPATESDVE
+914 TQLEPAV
-926 PELELASDLEE
+926 
-937 EEPFTELNEL
+937 
-947 DLPEYTE
+947 
-954 EDALA
+954 
-959 DAQLEPAT
+959 

-1022 LASEPAAEEAFTE
+1022 LATEPA
-1035 LDELDLPEYTE
+1035 
-1046 EDALADAQLEPV
+1046 
-1058 AESEVDPELDL
+1058 
-1069 ASDLEEEEA
+1069 EEE
-1078 FTELDELDL
+1078 
-1087 PEYTEEDALADA
+1087 
-1099 QLESATESEVESEL
+1099 V
-1113 ELASE
+1113 
-1118 PAAEEAFTE
+1118 
-1127 LNELDLPEYTEEDA
+1127 
-1141 LADAQLEPS
+1141 
-1150 VESEVEPEFELA
+1150 
-1162 SEPAAEEAF
+1162 F

-1198 SEVEPELELVSE
+1198 SEVEPELASDL
-1210 PVTEEAFTELDE
+1210 EE
-1222 LDLPEYTE
+1222 
-1230 EDALAD
+1230 
-1236 AQLEPAVE
+1236 
-1244 SEVEPELELAS
+1244 
-1255 EPAAEEAFTELN
+1255 
-1267 ELDLPEYTEE
+1267 
-1277 DALADAQLE
+1277 
-1286 PSVESE
+1286 
-1292 VEPEFEL
+1292 
-1299 ASEPAAEEAF
+1299 EEAF

-1468 LEPSVESEV
+1468 LEPAVESEV

>member
-142 QTPDAPVRPVA
+142 QTPDTPVRPVA
-153 PPRSAPVATPKV
+153 PPRPAPVATPKV

-312 PTAAPVTLG
+312 PTVAPVTLG

-820 NTVDTSDDALAPD
+820 NTGDTSDDALAPD

-914 AQLEPATESDVE
+914 AQLEPATESEVE
-926 PELELASDLEE
+926 PELELASEPVEE
-937 EEPFTELNEL
+937 EAFTELDELDLPEYTEEDALADSQLEPAAESEVEPELELASEPAEEEAFTELNELDLPEYTEEDALADAQLESATESEVESELELASEPAAEEAFTELDELDLPEYTEEDALADSQLEPAVESEVEPELELASEPAEEEVFTELDELDLPEYTEEDALADAQLEPAAESEVEPELELASEPAEEEAFTELDKL

-1009 EPAVESEVEPELE
+1009 EPAAESEVEPE
-1022 LASEPAAEEAFTE
+1022 
-1035 LDELDLPEYTE
+1035 
-1046 EDALADAQLEPV
+1046 
-1058 AESEVDPELDL
+1058 L

-1078 FTELDELDL
+1078 FTEL
-1087 PEYTEEDALADA
+1087 
-1099 QLESATESEVESEL
+1099 
-1113 ELASE
+1113 
-1118 PAAEEAFTE
+1118 
-1127 LNELDLPEYTEEDA
+1127 N
-1141 LADAQLEPS
+1141 
-1150 VESEVEPEFELA
+1150 
-1162 SEPAAEEAF
+1162 
-1171 TELNE
+1171 
-1176 LDLPEYTE
+1176 
-1184 EDALADAQLEPAAE
+1184 
-1198 SEVEPELELVSE
+1198 
-1210 PVTEEAFTELDE
+1210 E

-1244 SEVEPELELAS
+1244 SEVEPELELVS
-1255 EPAAEEAFTELN
+1255 EPAEEEAFTEL
-1267 ELDLPEYTEE
+1267 D
-1277 DALADAQLE
+1277 
-1286 PSVESE
+1286 
-1292 VEPEFEL
+1292 
-1299 ASEPAAEEAF
+1299 
-1309 TELNELDLPEYT
+1309 ELDLPEYT

-1335 ESEVEPELELVSEPV
+1335 ESEVEPELASDLEE
-1350 TEEAFT
+1350 EEAFT
-1356 ELDELDLPEY
+1356 ELN
-1366 TEEDALA
+1366 
-1373 DAQLE
+1373 
-1378 SATESEVESE
+1378 
-1388 LELVSEP
+1388 
-1395 AAEEAF
+1395 
-1401 TELDELDVP
+1401 
-1410 EYTEEDALADA
+1410 
-1421 QLEPAAESEV
+1421 
-1431 EPELELASEPAEEEA
+1431 
-1446 FPELDELDLP
+1446 ELDLP

-1468 LEPSVESEV
+1468 LEPAVESEV
-1477 EPELGDETETLAQE
+1477 EPELGDGTETLAQE

>member
-142 QTPDAPVRPVA
+142 QTPDTPVRPVA
-153 PPRSAPVATPKV
+153 PPRPAPVATPKV

-188 LKTPAKPSQSTD
+188 LKTHAKPSQSTD

-783 NAELELSSAED
+783 NTELELSSAED
-794 DLPEQTTATNETADE
+794 DLPEQTTATNETVDE
-809 LLADLAAQPQS
+809 LLTDLAAQPQS

-899 ELDLPEYTEEDALAD
+899 ELDLSEYTEEDALAD
-914 AQLEPATESDVE
+914 AQLEPA
-926 PELELASDLEE
+926 A
-937 EEPFTELNEL
+937 
-947 DLPEYTE
+947 
-954 EDALA
+954 
-959 DAQLEPAT
+959 

-1022 LASEPAAEEAFTE
+1022 LASEPAEEEAFTE

-1046 EDALADAQLEPV
+1046 EDALADAQLEP
-1058 AESEVDPELDL
+1058 
-1069 ASDLEEEEA
+1069 
-1078 FTELDELDL
+1078 
-1087 PEYTEEDALADA
+1087 
-1099 QLESATESEVESEL
+1099 ATES
-1113 ELASE
+1113 
-1118 PAAEEAFTE
+1118 
-1127 LNELDLPEYTEEDA
+1127 D
-1141 LADAQLEPS
+1141 
-1150 VESEVEPEFELA
+1150 VEPELELA

-1210 PVTEEAFTELDE
+1210 QAEEEAFTELDE

-1255 EPAAEEAFTELN
+1255 DLEEEEAFTEL
-1267 ELDLPEYTEE
+1267 D
-1277 DALADAQLE
+1277 
-1286 PSVESE
+1286 
-1292 VEPEFEL
+1292 
-1299 ASEPAAEEAF
+1299 
-1309 TELNELDLPEYT
+1309 ELDLPEYT

-1335 ESEVEPELELVSEPV
+1335 ESEVESELELASDLEE
-1350 TEEAFT
+1350 EEAFT

-1378 SATESEVESE
+1378 PAAEAEVEPE
-1388 LELVSEP
+1388 LELASDLE
-1395 AAEEAF
+1395 EKEAF
-1401 TELDELDVP
+1401 TELDELDLPEYTEEDALADAQLEPAVESEVEPEFELASEPAAEETFTELDELDLP

-1421 QLEPAAESEV
+1421 QLEPAAEAEV
-1431 EPELELASEPAEEEA
+1431 EPELELASDLEEEEA
-1446 FPELDELDLP
+1446 FTELNELDLP

-1505 SVESAVD
+1505 SVESAAD

>member
-1 MRRFF
+1 MDPIYLTNLRTSKFKAHTEPFMRRFF

-142 QTPDAPVRPVA
+142 QTPDTPVRPVA
-153 PPRSAPVATPKV
+153 PPRPAPVATPKV

-179 APQEKAPTE
+179 APQEKVPTE

-561 EQDAP
+561 EQDVP

-856 PQLAEVTPS
+856 PQLAEVTQS

-899 ELDLPEYTEEDALAD
+899 ELDLSEYTEEDALAD
-914 AQLEPATESDVE
+914 AQLEPAAESEVE
-926 PELELASDLEE
+926 PELELASEPAAEE
-937 EEPFTELNEL
+937 AFTELNEL

-959 DAQLEPAT
+959 DAQLEPAAESGVEPELELVSEPVTEEAFTELDELDLPEYTEEDALADAQLESAT

-1022 LASEPAAEEAFTE
+1022 LASEPA
-1035 LDELDLPEYTE
+1035 
-1046 EDALADAQLEPV
+1046 
-1058 AESEVDPELDL
+1058 
-1069 ASDLEEEEA
+1069 EEE
-1078 FTELDELDL
+1078 
-1087 PEYTEEDALADA
+1087 
-1099 QLESATESEVESEL
+1099 V
-1113 ELASE
+1113 
-1118 PAAEEAFTE
+1118 
-1127 LNELDLPEYTEEDA
+1127 
-1141 LADAQLEPS
+1141 
-1150 VESEVEPEFELA
+1150 
-1162 SEPAAEEAF
+1162 F

-1198 SEVEPELELVSE
+1198 SEVESELELASDLEKEEAFTELNELDLPEYTEEDALADAQLEPAVESEVEPELELATEPAEKEVFTELNELDLPEHTEEDALADAQLEPAVESEVEPELELASE
-1210 PVTEEAFTELDE
+1210 PAEEEAFTELDE

-1236 AQLEPAVE
+1236 AQLESVVE

-1292 VEPEFEL
+1292 VEPE
-1299 ASEPAAEEAF
+1299 
-1309 TELNELDLPEYT
+1309 
-1321 EEDALA
+1321 
-1327 DAQLEPAA
+1327 
-1335 ESEVEPELELVSEPV
+1335 
-1350 TEEAFT
+1350 
-1356 ELDELDLPEY
+1356 
-1366 TEEDALA
+1366 
-1373 DAQLE
+1373 
-1378 SATESEVESE
+1378 
-1388 LELVSEP
+1388 
-1395 AAEEAF
+1395 
-1401 TELDELDVP
+1401 
-1410 EYTEEDALADA
+1410 
-1421 QLEPAAESEV
+1421 
-1431 EPELELASEPAEEEA
+1431 
-1446 FPELDELDLP
+1446 
-1456 EYTEEDALADAQ
+1456 
-1468 LEPSVESEV
+1468 
-1477 EPELGDETETLAQE
+1477 LGDGTETLAQE

-1517 LLDATQD
+1517 LLGATQD

>member
-142 QTPDAPVRPVA
+142 QTPDTPVRPVA
-153 PPRSAPVATPKV
+153 PPRPAPVATPKV

-772 DEDDSSPTLEG
+772 DEDDSSPTLEA
-783 NAELELSSAED
+783 NTELELSSAED
-794 DLPEQTTATNETADE
+794 DLPEQTTATNETVDE

-865 SAFDEQQVETEI
+865 SVFDEQQVETEI

-914 AQLEPATESDVE
+914 AQLEPA
-926 PELELASDLEE
+926 A
-937 EEPFTELNEL
+937 
-947 DLPEYTE
+947 
-954 EDALA
+954 
-959 DAQLEPAT
+959 

-1009 EPAVESEVEPELE
+1009 EPAAESEVEPELE
-1022 LASEPAAEEAFTE
+1022 LASEPVEEEAFTE

-1058 AESEVDPELDL
+1058 AESEVEPELELASEPAEEEAFTELDELDLPEYTEEGALADAQLEPAAESEVEPELELATEPAEEEVFTELNELDLPEYIEEDALADAQLEPAAESEVESELELASDLEEEEAFTELNELDLPEYTEEDALADAQLEPVAESEVEPELEL

-1099 QLESATESEVESEL
+1099 QLEPAAESEVEPEL
-1113 ELASE
+1113 ELATE
-1118 PAAEEAFTE
+1118 PAEEEAFPE
-1127 LNELDLPEYTEEDA
+1127 LDELDLPEYTEEDA
-1141 LADAQLEPS
+1141 LADAQLEPA
-1150 VESEVEPEFELA
+1150 VESEVEPELELA
-1162 SEPAAEEAF
+1162 SDLEEEEAF
-1171 TELNE
+1171 TELDE

-1198 SEVEPELELVSE
+1198 SEVEPELELASE
-1210 PVTEEAFTELDE
+1210 PAEEEAFTELDK

-1236 AQLEPAVE
+1236 AQLEPSVE

-1292 VEPEFEL
+1292 VEPE
-1299 ASEPAAEEAF
+1299 
-1309 TELNELDLPEYT
+1309 
-1321 EEDALA
+1321 
-1327 DAQLEPAA
+1327 
-1335 ESEVEPELELVSEPV
+1335 
-1350 TEEAFT
+1350 
-1356 ELDELDLPEY
+1356 
-1366 TEEDALA
+1366 
-1373 DAQLE
+1373 
-1378 SATESEVESE
+1378 
-1388 LELVSEP
+1388 
-1395 AAEEAF
+1395 
-1401 TELDELDVP
+1401 
-1410 EYTEEDALADA
+1410 
-1421 QLEPAAESEV
+1421 
-1431 EPELELASEPAEEEA
+1431 
-1446 FPELDELDLP
+1446 
-1456 EYTEEDALADAQ
+1456 
-1468 LEPSVESEV
+1468 
-1477 EPELGDETETLAQE
+1477 LGDGTETLAQE

-1517 LLDATQD
+1517 LLGATQD

-1652 EQGLNPDEEELKL
+1652 VQGLNPDEEELKL

>member
-1 MRRFF
+1 MDPIYLTNLRTSKFKAHTEPFMRRFF

-142 QTPDAPVRPVA
+142 QTPDTPVRPVA
-153 PPRSAPVATPKV
+153 PPRPAPVATPKV

-546 AKAIDETALLDEILA
+546 PKAIDETALLDEILA

-783 NAELELSSAED
+783 NTELELSSAED

-856 PQLAEVTPS
+856 PQLAEVTPY

-914 AQLEPATESDVE
+914 TQLEPATESDVE
-926 PELELASDLEE
+926 PELELASEPAEE
-937 EEPFTELNEL
+937 EAFTELNEF

-959 DAQLEPAT
+959 DAQLEPAV

-1009 EPAVESEVEPELE
+1009 EPTAELDVEPELE
-1022 LASEPAAEEAFTE
+1022 LASEPVAEEG
-1035 LDELDLPEYTE
+1035 
-1046 EDALADAQLEPV
+1046 
-1058 AESEVDPELDL
+1058 
-1069 ASDLEEEEA
+1069 
-1078 FTELDELDL
+1078 
-1087 PEYTEEDALADA
+1087 
-1099 QLESATESEVESEL
+1099 
-1113 ELASE
+1113 
-1118 PAAEEAFTE
+1118 
-1127 LNELDLPEYTEEDA
+1127 
-1141 LADAQLEPS
+1141 
-1150 VESEVEPEFELA
+1150 
-1162 SEPAAEEAF
+1162 F

-1198 SEVEPELELVSE
+1198 SEVEPELELASDLDE
-1210 PVTEEAFTELDE
+1210 EEAFAELDE
-1222 LDLPEYTE
+1222 LDL
-1230 EDALAD
+1230 
-1236 AQLEPAVE
+1236 
-1244 SEVEPELELAS
+1244 
-1255 EPAAEEAFTELN
+1255 
-1267 ELDLPEYTEE
+1267 
-1277 DALADAQLE
+1277 
-1286 PSVESE
+1286 
-1292 VEPEFEL
+1292 
-1299 ASEPAAEEAF
+1299 
-1309 TELNELDLPEYT
+1309 
-1321 EEDALA
+1321 
-1327 DAQLEPAA
+1327 
-1335 ESEVEPELELVSEPV
+1335 
-1350 TEEAFT
+1350 
-1356 ELDELDLPEY
+1356 
-1366 TEEDALA
+1366 
-1373 DAQLE
+1373 
-1378 SATESEVESE
+1378 
-1388 LELVSEP
+1388 
-1395 AAEEAF
+1395 
-1401 TELDELDVP
+1401 P

-1446 FPELDELDLP
+1446 FTELDELDLPEYTEEDALADAQLESVVESEVEPELELASDLEEEEAFTELNELDLPEYTEEDALADAQLEPAAELEVEPELELASDLEEEEAFTELNELDLP

-1642 DELMAQVESE
+1642 DQLMAQVESE

>member
-1 MRRFF
+1 MDPIYLTNLRTSKFKAHTEPFMRRFF

-153 PPRSAPVATPKV
+153 PPRPAPVATPKV

-682 EQHPE
+682 ELHPE

-783 NAELELSSAED
+783 NTELELSSAED
-794 DLPEQTTATNETADE
+794 DLPEQTTATNETVDE

-833 ALSQSVEESL
+833 ALPQSVEESL

-899 ELDLPEYTEEDALAD
+899 ELDLSEYTEEDALADAQLEPAAESEVEPELELASEPVEEEAFTELDELDLPEYTEEDALAD

-926 PELELASDLEE
+926 PELELASEPAAEE
-937 EEPFTELNEL
+937 AFTELNEL

-959 DAQLEPAT
+959 DAQLEPAVESEVEPELELASEPAEEEVFT
-967 ESEVEPELELAS
+967 ELDELDLPEYTEEDALADAQLEPAVESEVEPELELAS

-1009 EPAVESEVEPELE
+1009 EPAAEVEVEPELE
-1022 LASEPAAEEAFTE
+1022 LASNLEEKEAFTE
-1035 LDELDLPEYTE
+1035 LNELDLPEYTE
-1046 EDALADAQLEPV
+1046 EDALADAHLEPA
-1058 AESEVDPELDL
+1058 AESEVEPELEL

-1099 QLESATESEVESEL
+1099 QLE
-1113 ELASE
+1113 
-1118 PAAEEAFTE
+1118 
-1127 LNELDLPEYTEEDA
+1127 
-1141 LADAQLEPS
+1141 
-1150 VESEVEPEFELA
+1150 
-1162 SEPAAEEAF
+1162 
-1171 TELNE
+1171 
-1176 LDLPEYTE
+1176 
-1184 EDALADAQLEPAAE
+1184 PAAE
-1198 SEVEPELELVSE
+1198 SEVEPELELTSE
-1210 PVTEEAFTELDE
+1210 PAEEETFTELDE

-1255 EPAAEEAFTELN
+1255 EPAE
-1267 ELDLPEYTEE
+1267 
-1277 DALADAQLE
+1277 
-1286 PSVESE
+1286 
-1292 VEPEFEL
+1292 
-1299 ASEPAAEEAF
+1299 
-1309 TELNELDLPEYT
+1309 
-1321 EEDALA
+1321 
-1327 DAQLEPAA
+1327 
-1335 ESEVEPELELVSEPV
+1335 
-1350 TEEAFT
+1350 EEAFT

-1378 SATESEVESE
+1378 
-1388 LELVSEP
+1388 P
-1395 AAEEAF
+1395 AA
-1401 TELDELDVP
+1401 
-1410 EYTEEDALADA
+1410 
-1421 QLEPAAESEV
+1421 
-1431 EPELELASEPAEEEA
+1431 
-1446 FPELDELDLP
+1446 
-1456 EYTEEDALADAQ
+1456 
-1468 LEPSVESEV
+1468 ESEV

-1505 SVESAVD
+1505 SVESAAD

-1517 LLDATQD
+1517 LSDATQD
-1524 VPPTQSLANK
+1524 EPPTQSLANKAFDNK

>member
-598 QPEEPILDLEEDS
+598 QPDEPILDLEEDS

-783 NAELELSSAED
+783 NTELELSSAED
-794 DLPEQTTATNETADE
+794 DLPEQTTATNETVDE

-899 ELDLPEYTEEDALAD
+899 ELDLSEYTEEDTLAD
-914 AQLEPATESDVE
+914 AQLEPA
-926 PELELASDLEE
+926 A
-937 EEPFTELNEL
+937 
-947 DLPEYTE
+947 
-954 EDALA
+954 
-959 DAQLEPAT
+959 

-979 EPAEEEAFTELDELD
+979 EP
-994 LPEYTEEDALADAQL
+994 
-1009 EPAVESEVEPELE
+1009 VE
-1022 LASEPAAEEAFTE
+1022 EEAFTE

-1058 AESEVDPELDL
+1058 AESEVEPELDL
-1069 ASDLEEEEA
+1069 ASEPAEEEA
-1078 FTELDELDL
+1078 FTEL
-1087 PEYTEEDALADA
+1087 
-1099 QLESATESEVESEL
+1099 
-1113 ELASE
+1113 
-1118 PAAEEAFTE
+1118 
-1127 LNELDLPEYTEEDA
+1127 NK
-1141 LADAQLEPS
+1141 
-1150 VESEVEPEFELA
+1150 
-1162 SEPAAEEAF
+1162 
-1171 TELNE
+1171 

-1210 PVTEEAFTELDE
+1210 PAEEESFTELDELDLPEYTEEDALADAQLESAAESEVEPELELVSEPAEEEAFTELDE

-1236 AQLEPAVE
+1236 AQLEPATE
-1244 SEVEPELELAS
+1244 SEVEPELAS
-1255 EPAAEEAFTELN
+1255 DLEEEEAFTELN

-1286 PSVESE
+1286 S
-1292 VEPEFEL
+1292 
-1299 ASEPAAEEAF
+1299 
-1309 TELNELDLPEYT
+1309 
-1321 EEDALA
+1321 
-1327 DAQLEPAA
+1327 AA

-1524 VPPTQSLANK
+1524 VPPTQSLTDK

>member
-1 MRRFF
+1 M
-6 QRLLL
+6 
-11 PVAVMVV
+11 
-18 TQTSFV
+18 
-24 SAESI
+24 
-29 RLVGPDGQV
+29 
-38 QPTPQYSENI
+38 
-48 VRNSANNEPGRFFGP
+48 
-63 TSANQT
+63 
-69 LWSIASQL
+69 
-77 RPSSSVT
+77 
-84 VQQTLLAIYQLNPQA
+84 QQTLLAIYQLNPQA

-153 PPRSAPVATPKV
+153 PPRPAPVATPKV

-173 QVTPTT
+173 QVPPTT

-783 NAELELSSAED
+783 NTELELSSAED
-794 DLPEQTTATNETADE
+794 DLPEQTTATNETVDE

-899 ELDLPEYTEEDALAD
+899 ELDLSEYTEEDTLADAQLEPAAESEVEPELELVSEPAEEEAFTELDELDLPEYTEEDALAD
-914 AQLEPATESDVE
+914 AQLEPAAESEVE
-926 PELELASDLEE
+926 PELASDLEE
-937 EEPFTELNEL
+937 EEAFTELNEL

-959 DAQLEPAT
+959 DAQLEPAA

-1009 EPAVESEVEPELE
+1009 EPVAESEVEPELD
-1022 LASEPAAEEAFTE
+1022 LASEPAEEEAFTE
-1035 LDELDLPEYTE
+1035 LNKLDLPEYTE
-1046 EDALADAQLEPV
+1046 EDALADAQLEPA
-1058 AESEVDPELDL
+1058 AESEVEPELEL
-1069 ASDLEEEEA
+1069 VSEPAEEEA

-1099 QLESATESEVESEL
+1099 QLESATESEVEPEL

-1118 PAAEEAFTE
+1118 PAEEEAFTE
-1127 LNELDLPEYTEEDA
+1127 LNKLDLPEYTEEDA
-1141 LADAQLEPS
+1141 LADAQLEP
-1150 VESEVEPEFELA
+1150 V
-1162 SEPAAEEAF
+1162 
-1171 TELNE
+1171 
-1176 LDLPEYTE
+1176 
-1184 EDALADAQLEPAAE
+1184 
-1198 SEVEPELELVSE
+1198 
-1210 PVTEEAFTELDE
+1210 
-1222 LDLPEYTE
+1222 
-1230 EDALAD
+1230 
-1236 AQLEPAVE
+1236 
-1244 SEVEPELELAS
+1244 
-1255 EPAAEEAFTELN
+1255 
-1267 ELDLPEYTEE
+1267 
-1277 DALADAQLE
+1277 
-1286 PSVESE
+1286 
-1292 VEPEFEL
+1292 
-1299 ASEPAAEEAF
+1299 
-1309 TELNELDLPEYT
+1309 
-1321 EEDALA
+1321 
-1327 DAQLEPAA
+1327 
-1335 ESEVEPELELVSEPV
+1335 
-1350 TEEAFT
+1350 
-1356 ELDELDLPEY
+1356 
-1366 TEEDALA
+1366 
-1373 DAQLE
+1373 
-1378 SATESEVESE
+1378 
-1388 LELVSEP
+1388 
-1395 AAEEAF
+1395 
-1401 TELDELDVP
+1401 
-1410 EYTEEDALADA
+1410 
-1421 QLEPAAESEV
+1421 AESEV

-1446 FPELDELDLP
+1446 FTELDELDLP

>member
-142 QTPDAPVRPVA
+142 QTPDTPVRPVA
-153 PPRSAPVATPKV
+153 PPRPAPVATPKV

-843 TLNDLELPEENDE
+843 TLNDFELPEENDE

-886 EASNDESDLTALN
+886 EASNDESDLTVLN
-899 ELDLPEYTEEDALAD
+899 ELDLSEYTEEDSLAD

-926 PELELASDLEE
+926 PEL
-937 EEPFTELNEL
+937 
-947 DLPEYTE
+947 
-954 EDALA
+954 
-959 DAQLEPAT
+959 
-967 ESEVEPELELAS
+967 
-979 EPAEEEAFTELDELD
+979 
-994 LPEYTEEDALADAQL
+994 
-1009 EPAVESEVEPELE
+1009 
-1022 LASEPAAEEAFTE
+1022 
-1035 LDELDLPEYTE
+1035 
-1046 EDALADAQLEPV
+1046 
-1058 AESEVDPELDL
+1058 
-1069 ASDLEEEEA
+1069 
-1078 FTELDELDL
+1078 
-1087 PEYTEEDALADA
+1087 
-1099 QLESATESEVESEL
+1099 
-1113 ELASE
+1113 
-1118 PAAEEAFTE
+1118 
-1127 LNELDLPEYTEEDA
+1127 
-1141 LADAQLEPS
+1141 
-1150 VESEVEPEFELA
+1150 ELA

-1198 SEVEPELELVSE
+1198 SEVEPELELASE
-1210 PVTEEAFTELDE
+1210 PAEEEAFTELNELDLPEYTEEDALADAQLEPAVDSEVEPELELASEPAEEEAFTELDELDLPEYTEEDALVDAQLEPAAESEVEPELELASVLEEEDPFTELDE

-1236 AQLEPAVE
+1236 AQLEPAAE
-1244 SEVEPELELAS
+1244 SEVEPELELASDLEEEEAFTELNELDLPEYTEEDALADAQLEPAAESDVEPELELAS

-1286 PSVESE
+1286 PAAEAE
-1292 VEPEFEL
+1292 VEPELEL
-1299 ASEPAAEEAF
+1299 ASDLEEKETFTELDELDLPEYTEEDALADAQLEPAAEAEVEPELELASDLEEEEAF

-1335 ESEVEPELELVSEPV
+1335 ESEVEPEL
-1350 TEEAFT
+1350 
-1356 ELDELDLPEY
+1356 
-1366 TEEDALA
+1366 
-1373 DAQLE
+1373 
-1378 SATESEVESE
+1378 
-1388 LELVSEP
+1388 
-1395 AAEEAF
+1395 
-1401 TELDELDVP
+1401 
-1410 EYTEEDALADA
+1410 
-1421 QLEPAAESEV
+1421 
-1431 EPELELASEPAEEEA
+1431 
-1446 FPELDELDLP
+1446 
-1456 EYTEEDALADAQ
+1456 
-1468 LEPSVESEV
+1468 
-1477 EPELGDETETLAQE
+1477 GDETETLAQE

-1496 LVADEDLLA
+1496 LVADEDLLT
-1505 SVESAVD
+1505 SVESAAD

>member
-1 MRRFF
+1 M
-6 QRLLL
+6 
-11 PVAVMVV
+11 
-18 TQTSFV
+18 
-24 SAESI
+24 
-29 RLVGPDGQV
+29 
-38 QPTPQYSENI
+38 
-48 VRNSANNEPGRFFGP
+48 
-63 TSANQT
+63 
-69 LWSIASQL
+69 
-77 RPSSSVT
+77 
-84 VQQTLLAIYQLNPQA
+84 QQTLLAIYQLNPQA

-142 QTPDAPVRPVA
+142 QTPDVPVRPVA
-153 PPRSAPVATPKV
+153 PPRPAPVATPKV

-629 GLEIDQ
+629 GLEIHQ

-843 TLNDLELPEENDE
+843 TLNDFELPEENDE

-886 EASNDESDLTALN
+886 EASNDESDLTVLN

-914 AQLEPATESDVE
+914 AQLEPA
-926 PELELASDLEE
+926 A
-937 EEPFTELNEL
+937 
-947 DLPEYTE
+947 
-954 EDALA
+954 
-959 DAQLEPAT
+959 

-1022 LASEPAAEEAFTE
+1022 LASEPVEEEAFTE

-1046 EDALADAQLEPV
+1046 EDALADAQLEP
-1058 AESEVDPELDL
+1058 A
-1069 ASDLEEEEA
+1069 
-1078 FTELDELDL
+1078 
-1087 PEYTEEDALADA
+1087 
-1099 QLESATESEVESEL
+1099 
-1113 ELASE
+1113 
-1118 PAAEEAFTE
+1118 
-1127 LNELDLPEYTEEDA
+1127 
-1141 LADAQLEPS
+1141 
-1150 VESEVEPEFELA
+1150 VESEVEPDLELA
-1162 SEPAAEEAF
+1162 SDLDEEEAF

-1198 SEVEPELELVSE
+1198 SEVEPELELASE
-1210 PVTEEAFTELDE
+1210 PAEEEAFTELDE

-1236 AQLEPAVE
+1236 AQLEPAAE

-1255 EPAAEEAFTELN
+1255 DLEE
-1267 ELDLPEYTEE
+1267 
-1277 DALADAQLE
+1277 
-1286 PSVESE
+1286 
-1292 VEPEFEL
+1292 
-1299 ASEPAAEEAF
+1299 EEAF

-1335 ESEVEPELELVSEPV
+1335 ESEVEPELELASVLEE
-1350 TEEAFT
+1350 EEAFT
-1356 ELDELDLPEY
+1356 ELNKLDL
-1366 TEEDALA
+1366 
-1373 DAQLE
+1373 
-1378 SATESEVESE
+1378 
-1388 LELVSEP
+1388 
-1395 AAEEAF
+1395 
-1401 TELDELDVP
+1401 P

-1431 EPELELASEPAEEEA
+1431 EPELELASDLEEEET
-1446 FPELDELDLP
+1446 FTELDELDLP

-1468 LEPSVESEV
+1468 LEPAVESEVEPELELATEPAAEEAFTELDELDLPEYTEEDALADAQLEPAAESEVEPELELASDLEEEEVFTELNELDLPEYTEEDALADAQLEPVAESEVEPELDLASDLEEEEAFTELDELDLPEYTEEDALADAQLEPAVESEV

>member
-142 QTPDAPVRPVA
+142 QTPDTPVRPVA
-153 PPRSAPVATPKV
+153 PPRPAPVATPKV

-539 ADLEQLE
+539 ADLAQLE

-621 PVPEELAS
+621 PVSEELAS
-629 GLEIDQ
+629 ELEIDQ

-693 ELATEDE
+693 ELATEGE

-820 NTVDTSDDALAPD
+820 NTVDSSDDALAPD

-856 PQLAEVTPS
+856 PQLAEVTQS

-877 EPESEPLAA
+877 EPGSEPLAA
-886 EASNDESDLTALN
+886 EASNDESDLTA
-899 ELDLPEYTEEDALAD
+899 
-914 AQLEPATESDVE
+914 
-926 PELELASDLEE
+926 
-937 EEPFTELNEL
+937 LNEL

-1022 LASEPAAEEAFTE
+1022 LASEPA
-1035 LDELDLPEYTE
+1035 
-1046 EDALADAQLEPV
+1046 
-1058 AESEVDPELDL
+1058 
-1069 ASDLEEEEA
+1069 EEEA

-1099 QLESATESEVESEL
+1099 QLESVVESEVEPEL

-1118 PAAEEAFTE
+1118 PAEEEAFTE
-1127 LNELDLPEYTEEDA
+1127 LDELDLPEYTEEDA
-1141 LADAQLEPS
+1141 LADAQLES
-1150 VESEVEPEFELA
+1150 VVESEVEPELELA
-1162 SEPAAEEAF
+1162 SDLEEEEAF

-1198 SEVEPELELVSE
+1198 SEVEPELELASDLEEEEAFTELNKLDLPEYTEEDALADAQLEPAAESEVEPELELASDLDEEEAFTELNELDLPEYTEEDALTDAQLEPAVDSEVEPELELASE
-1210 PVTEEAFTELDE
+1210 PAAEEAFTELDELDLPEYTEEDALADAQLEPATESDVEPELELASEPAEEEAFTELDE

-1255 EPAAEEAFTELN
+1255 EPAEE
-1267 ELDLPEYTEE
+1267 
-1277 DALADAQLE
+1277 
-1286 PSVESE
+1286 E
-1292 VEPEFEL
+1292 V
-1299 ASEPAAEEAF
+1299 F

-1335 ESEVEPELELVSEPV
+1335 
-1350 TEEAFT
+1350 
-1356 ELDELDLPEY
+1356 
-1366 TEEDALA
+1366 
-1373 DAQLE
+1373 
-1378 SATESEVESE
+1378 
-1388 LELVSEP
+1388 
-1395 AAEEAF
+1395 
-1401 TELDELDVP
+1401 
-1410 EYTEEDALADA
+1410 
-1421 QLEPAAESEV
+1421 
-1431 EPELELASEPAEEEA
+1431 
-1446 FPELDELDLP
+1446 
-1456 EYTEEDALADAQ
+1456 
-1468 LEPSVESEV
+1468 ESEV

-1505 SVESAVD
+1505 SVESAAD

>member
-142 QTPDAPVRPVA
+142 QTPDTPVRPVA
-153 PPRSAPVATPKV
+153 PPRPAPVATPKV

-179 APQEKAPTE
+179 APQEKVPTE

-236 IRSEVERLLEEERRK
+236 IRNEVERLLEEERRK

-312 PTAAPVTLG
+312 PTVAPVTLG

-833 ALSQSVEESL
+833 AISQSVEESL

-865 SAFDEQQVETEI
+865 SVFDEQQVETEI

-914 AQLEPATESDVE
+914 AQLEPATESEVEPELKLASEPVEEEAFTELDELDLPEYTEEDALADAQLEPAVESEVE
-926 PELELASDLEE
+926 PELELASDLDEE
-937 EEPFTELNEL
+937 EAFTELNEL

-959 DAQLEPAT
+959 DAQLEPAAESEVEPELELASEPAEEEAFT
-967 ESEVEPELELAS
+967 ELDELDLPEYTEEDALADAQLEPAAESEVEPELELASDLEEEEVFTELNELDLPEYTEEDALADAQLDPAAESEVEPELELAS

-1022 LASEPAAEEAFTE
+1022 LASEP
-1035 LDELDLPEYTE
+1035 
-1046 EDALADAQLEPV
+1046 V
-1058 AESEVDPELDL
+1058 
-1069 ASDLEEEEA
+1069 EEE
-1078 FTELDELDL
+1078 
-1087 PEYTEEDALADA
+1087 
-1099 QLESATESEVESEL
+1099 
-1113 ELASE
+1113 
-1118 PAAEEAFTE
+1118 
-1127 LNELDLPEYTEEDA
+1127 
-1141 LADAQLEPS
+1141 
-1150 VESEVEPEFELA
+1150 
-1162 SEPAAEEAF
+1162 
-1171 TELNE
+1171 
-1176 LDLPEYTE
+1176 
-1184 EDALADAQLEPAAE
+1184 ALADAQLEPATE
-1198 SEVEPELELVSE
+1198 SEVEPEPELASDLEE
-1210 PVTEEAFTELDE
+1210 KEAFTELDE
-1222 LDLPEYTE
+1222 LGLPEYTE

-1244 SEVEPELELAS
+1244 SEVEPELELAT
-1255 EPAAEEAFTELN
+1255 EPTEEEAFTELN
-1267 ELDLPEYTEE
+1267 
-1277 DALADAQLE
+1277 
-1286 PSVESE
+1286 
-1292 VEPEFEL
+1292 
-1299 ASEPAAEEAF
+1299 
-1309 TELNELDLPEYT
+1309 
-1321 EEDALA
+1321 
-1327 DAQLEPAA
+1327 
-1335 ESEVEPELELVSEPV
+1335 
-1350 TEEAFT
+1350 
-1356 ELDELDLPEY
+1356 
-1366 TEEDALA
+1366 
-1373 DAQLE
+1373 
-1378 SATESEVESE
+1378 
-1388 LELVSEP
+1388 
-1395 AAEEAF
+1395 
-1401 TELDELDVP
+1401 
-1410 EYTEEDALADA
+1410 
-1421 QLEPAAESEV
+1421 
-1431 EPELELASEPAEEEA
+1431 
-1446 FPELDELDLP
+1446 ELDLP

-1505 SVESAVD
+1505 SVESAAD

>member
-1 MRRFF
+1 M
-6 QRLLL
+6 
-11 PVAVMVV
+11 
-18 TQTSFV
+18 
-24 SAESI
+24 
-29 RLVGPDGQV
+29 
-38 QPTPQYSENI
+38 
-48 VRNSANNEPGRFFGP
+48 
-63 TSANQT
+63 
-69 LWSIASQL
+69 
-77 RPSSSVT
+77 
-84 VQQTLLAIYQLNPQA
+84 QQTLLAIYQLNPQA

-142 QTPDAPVRPVA
+142 QTPDTPVRPVA
-153 PPRSAPVATPKV
+153 PPRPAPVATPKV

-561 EQDAP
+561 EQDVP

-886 EASNDESDLTALN
+886 EASNDESDLTELN
-899 ELDLPEYTEEDALAD
+899 ELDLPEYTEEDVLAD
-914 AQLEPATESDVE
+914 AQLEPAAESEVE
-926 PELELASDLEE
+926 PELELASEPAEE
-937 EEPFTELNEL
+937 EAFTELNEL

-967 ESEVEPELELAS
+967 ESEVEPELELASEPVEEEAFTELDELDLPEYTEEDALADAQLEPTVESEVEPELAS

-1022 LASEPAAEEAFTE
+1022 LTSEPA
-1035 LDELDLPEYTE
+1035 
-1046 EDALADAQLEPV
+1046 
-1058 AESEVDPELDL
+1058 
-1069 ASDLEEEEA
+1069 EEEA
-1078 FTELDELDL
+1078 FTELD
-1087 PEYTEEDALADA
+1087 
-1099 QLESATESEVESEL
+1099 
-1113 ELASE
+1113 
-1118 PAAEEAFTE
+1118 
-1127 LNELDLPEYTEEDA
+1127 
-1141 LADAQLEPS
+1141 
-1150 VESEVEPEFELA
+1150 
-1162 SEPAAEEAF
+1162 
-1171 TELNE
+1171 E

-1198 SEVEPELELVSE
+1198 SEVEPELGLASE
-1210 PVTEEAFTELDE
+1210 PAEEEAFTELDELDLPEYTEEDALADAQLEPAVESEVEPELELTSEPAEEEAFTELDE

-1255 EPAAEEAFTELN
+1255 DLEEK
-1267 ELDLPEYTEE
+1267 
-1277 DALADAQLE
+1277 
-1286 PSVESE
+1286 E
-1292 VEPEFEL
+1292 V
-1299 ASEPAAEEAF
+1299 F

-1335 ESEVEPELELVSEPV
+1335 ESEVESELELASDLEEEEAFTELNELDLPEYTEEDALADAQLEPAVESEVEPELELASDLEEKEVFTELNELDLPEH
-1350 TEEAFT
+1350 TEEDALADAQLEPAVESEVEPELELATEPAEEEVFT

-1378 SATESEVESE
+1378 PAAESEVESE
-1388 LELVSEP
+1388 LEL
-1395 AAEEAF
+1395 
-1401 TELDELDVP
+1401 
-1410 EYTEEDALADA
+1410 
-1421 QLEPAAESEV
+1421 
-1431 EPELELASEPAEEEA
+1431 AS
-1446 FPELDELDLP
+1446 
-1456 EYTEEDALADAQ
+1456 
-1468 LEPSVESEV
+1468 
-1477 EPELGDETETLAQE
+1477 EPELGDGTETLAQE

-1517 LLDATQD
+1517 LLGATQD

>member
-1 MRRFF
+1 M
-6 QRLLL
+6 
-11 PVAVMVV
+11 
-18 TQTSFV
+18 
-24 SAESI
+24 
-29 RLVGPDGQV
+29 
-38 QPTPQYSENI
+38 
-48 VRNSANNEPGRFFGP
+48 
-63 TSANQT
+63 
-69 LWSIASQL
+69 
-77 RPSSSVT
+77 
-84 VQQTLLAIYQLNPQA
+84 QQTLLAIYQLNPQA

-142 QTPDAPVRPVA
+142 QTPDTPVRPVA
-153 PPRSAPVATPKV
+153 PPRPAPVATPKV

-621 PVPEELAS
+621 PVSEELAS

-783 NAELELSSAED
+783 NTELELSSAED
-794 DLPEQTTATNETADE
+794 DLPEQTTATNETVDE

-899 ELDLPEYTEEDALAD
+899 ELDLSEYTEEDTLADAQLEPAAESEVEPELELASEPVEEEAFTELDELDLPEYTEEDALADAQLEPVAESEVEPELDLASEPAEEEAFTELNKLDLPEYTEEDALAD
-914 AQLEPATESDVE
+914 AQLEPAAESEVEPELELVSEPAEEESFTELDELDLPEYTEEDALADAQLEPAVESEVE
-926 PELELASDLEE
+926 PELELASEPAEE
-937 EEPFTELNEL
+937 EVFTELNEL

-959 DAQLEPAT
+959 DAQLEPAA

-1009 EPAVESEVEPELE
+1009 EPATESEVEPEL
-1022 LASEPAAEEAFTE
+1022 
-1035 LDELDLPEYTE
+1035 
-1046 EDALADAQLEPV
+1046 
-1058 AESEVDPELDL
+1058 
-1069 ASDLEEEEA
+1069 ASDLEE
-1078 FTELDELDL
+1078 
-1087 PEYTEEDALADA
+1087 
-1099 QLESATESEVESEL
+1099 
-1113 ELASE
+1113 
-1118 PAAEEAFTE
+1118 
-1127 LNELDLPEYTEEDA
+1127 
-1141 LADAQLEPS
+1141 
-1150 VESEVEPEFELA
+1150 
-1162 SEPAAEEAF
+1162 
-1171 TELNE
+1171 
-1176 LDLPEYTE
+1176 
-1184 EDALADAQLEPAAE
+1184 
-1198 SEVEPELELVSE
+1198 
-1210 PVTEEAFTELDE
+1210 
-1222 LDLPEYTE
+1222 
-1230 EDALAD
+1230 
-1236 AQLEPAVE
+1236 
-1244 SEVEPELELAS
+1244 
-1255 EPAAEEAFTELN
+1255 
-1267 ELDLPEYTEE
+1267 
-1277 DALADAQLE
+1277 
-1286 PSVESE
+1286 
-1292 VEPEFEL
+1292 
-1299 ASEPAAEEAF
+1299 EEAF

-1477 EPELGDETETLAQE
+1477 EPELGEETETLAQE

>member
-1 MRRFF
+1 M
-6 QRLLL
+6 
-11 PVAVMVV
+11 
-18 TQTSFV
+18 
-24 SAESI
+24 
-29 RLVGPDGQV
+29 
-38 QPTPQYSENI
+38 
-48 VRNSANNEPGRFFGP
+48 
-63 TSANQT
+63 
-69 LWSIASQL
+69 
-77 RPSSSVT
+77 
-84 VQQTLLAIYQLNPQA
+84 QQTLLAIYQLNPQA

-142 QTPDAPVRPVA
+142 QTPDTPVRPVA
-153 PPRSAPVATPKV
+153 PPRPAPVATPKV

-188 LKTPAKPSQSTD
+188 LKTPAKLSQSTD
-200 AEVMALEEK
+200 AEVMALEEN

-865 SAFDEQQVETEI
+865 SVFDEQQVETEI

-914 AQLEPATESDVE
+914 AQLEPA
-926 PELELASDLEE
+926 A
-937 EEPFTELNEL
+937 
-947 DLPEYTE
+947 
-954 EDALA
+954 
-959 DAQLEPAT
+959 

-1009 EPAVESEVEPELE
+1009 EPAAESEVEPELE
-1022 LASEPAAEEAFTE
+1022 LASEPAE
-1035 LDELDLPEYTE
+1035 
-1046 EDALADAQLEPV
+1046 
-1058 AESEVDPELDL
+1058 
-1069 ASDLEEEEA
+1069 
-1078 FTELDELDL
+1078 
-1087 PEYTEEDALADA
+1087 
-1099 QLESATESEVESEL
+1099 
-1113 ELASE
+1113 
-1118 PAAEEAFTE
+1118 
-1127 LNELDLPEYTEEDA
+1127 
-1141 LADAQLEPS
+1141 
-1150 VESEVEPEFELA
+1150 
-1162 SEPAAEEAF
+1162 EEAF

-1210 PVTEEAFTELDE
+1210 PVTEEAFTELNE

-1236 AQLEPAVE
+1236 AQLEPAAE

-1255 EPAAEEAFTELN
+1255 EPAEEEAFTEFN

-1286 PSVESE
+1286 PVAESE
-1292 VEPEFEL
+1292 VEPELEL

-1335 ESEVEPELELVSEPV
+1335 ESEVEPELELASDL
-1350 TEEAFT
+1350 EEEETFT

-1378 SATESEVESE
+1378 SATESEVEPE
-1388 LELVSEP
+1388 LELASEP

-1401 TELDELDVP
+1401 TELDELDLPEYTEEDALADAQLEPAVESEVEPELELATEPAEEEVFTELNELDLP

-1431 EPELELASEPAEEEA
+1431 EPELELASVLEEEDP
-1446 FPELDELDLP
+1446 FTELNELDLP

-1468 LEPSVESEV
+1468 LELSVESEV

-1496 LVADEDLLA
+1496 LIDDEDLLA
-1505 SVESAVD
+1505 SVESAAD
-1512 EVQPE
+1512 EVEPE

-1524 VPPTQSLANK
+1524 VPPTQSLTNK

-1546 DNPDGEKPFSFD
+1546 DNPDGEKPFSFG